1 MKKRALS
8 LLMALVMVVS
18 LLPATAR
25 AADSTLKGDI
35 SVGTAADLAAL
46 GGQDIVGNITLT
58 ADIDMSN
65 TEMIPIKS
73 LTGTF
78 NGQGH
83 VISDLTLTGQA
94 CGPRDRKYTALIS
107 TLNSGTVKNLKLDN
121 ITVSAD
127 TSTADNNHL
136 STLIA
141 YVNAGDCTIEDCVV
155 TGSVTYTASDTEE
168 KTSSNYVSGLVGEV
182 FGIYGNAPTLKIKN
196 CTVDVTLTGAKKDYV
211 AGLVATAGAVKASV
225 ENCAV
230 LGDITTN
237 KSEGYAGGL
246 LGLTNTSS
254 EFSFT
259 NCYYAGSISGDRF
272 TVRAFAFMTKSGN
285 RAGTINYTNCYY
297 NTSLN
302 TELKADSRSSYG
314 NTNSTFNGQVDGKTT
329 GELKELEFT
338 DFVKNEAGY
347 PVPEWTPAAPP
358 APQFSCT
365 LVFENTQGG
374 TLVVKHGDQILTS
387 ISDGQYMINRTGDDY
402 SYTVTF
408 DEGAEYENVDITA
421 FSIYDSDNGTTKT
434 ITVNPKRVFSCAL
447 TFTGTE
453 NGALTVKDSDGTT
466 LTATNGVYTLSAAGK
481 YTYSVTFDKN
491 SIYNN
496 IDGAKFTVGK
506 NDTEKAIAVTLTYKT
521 TKPSGTGTKESPYL
535 IGTAEELR
543 WFAERVNALDTAAAK
558 AYVKLTKNIEVPGS
572 WTPLGKNAASPF
584 SGHFDG
590 DGKSVTITV
599 DNPSLGYFGFFG
611 CLDSKIDRDS
621 TTPIDE
627 QPTVVVKNLTV
638 NGSIYCSEPGAFVG
652 GLAAR
657 ARGKVSIENCVN
669 NATVS
674 SLARGSAGVGGLV
687 GGYDDG
693 VEYVWKNIRMTVDGC
708 RNTGT
713 INVTGSNTDAMV
725 GGLVGANAN
734 CVQVSSSENTGTVN
748 APGCTVGG
756 LLGAAGYQTGDF
768 VPTIKD
774 SSNSGILIGAAGK
787 TNNLYGKGTIRSG
800 YLINSGS
807 NTYTGGSE
815 SADVLVA
822 ESRKYNDV
830 LAVPATA
837 QVGDEVALSLKS
849 GMTADETITV
859 TVSQGDRDTNKD
871 YLKVDSNGVLK
882 LKELNTSGKVIEATA
897 TITWSKDGKSLS
909 KPVTVNIYPA
919 AKGETSARKALM
931 EAIAKTYRNK
941 SEDWAVFDMAAYAK
955 CGFGDNTTDTENYL
969 NLTINELAGTSPL
982 ATDRAKAEII
992 LAALGIDSTRLTPLD
1007 GAEYSNA
1014 AKLAAMNLGTSHY
1027 TAPWVLLAE
1036 QAGQLKLT
1044 GAQRNSMIALLT
1056 DSKNL
1061 GDDGLFFTTWAGE
1074 TFADPDTTGT
1084 ALAALAEY
1092 NTSEYPKVQAFVHKA
1107 VEGLSKAQNSN
1118 GSYGNVNSDAMVI
1131 IGLTAIGIDPAT
1143 NARFVKGGCS
1153 LADALLL
1160 YVNNT
1165 RDGFTT
1171 AAVGAVNG
1179 ESTQKAAAL
1188 ATEQGFRALVTL
1200 EQFAKDTSKAF
1211 NIYILSTAPVSSTD
1225 PDNPD
1230 TSGQPAQPEQ
1240 PQPGTAT
1247 GSGTL
1252 PSEGGSTGGGST
1264 GGSGKS
1270 WISVAV
1276 SIEPGSGSAWYSG
1289 SVRVAKGV
1297 TVEQALETA
1306 AAQAGLILNIK
1317 DGYLRAVIRSGVTL
1331 GQYDEG
1337 PNSGWLYKVNGKAPN
1352 VGIAD
1357 YPLNGGETVTVY
1369 YTADY
1374 TKESGLDI
1382 SAPASGGAVGKTETV
1397 TNADGSTTKTET
1409 KPDGTTV
1416 ETTTKPDGSTT
1427 VAETKPDGSVSTVE
1441 KRADGTEIKTAQPV
1455 SGEITASV
1463 SVPKS
1468 VGSTRVDIPV
1478 SKPSG
1483 SMVAVIVHPDGTE
1496 EIVKGSVV
1504 TETGVAL
1511 RAEGDVRLKIIDN
1524 AKSFNDMADHWAKD
1538 AVEFASSRELFNGVG
1553 NDAFGPDRSM
1563 TRGMVST
1570 VLARLAGA
1578 DTAGGETWYAKGT
1591 VWAVENGISD
1601 GTNPEQPVTREQL
1614 AAMLYRYAGSPAVSG
1629 ELGFDDTTVIS
1640 IWAYDAVRWCVDNG
1654 ILNGVGGNRMA
1665 PQDLARRGQVAA
1677 MLMRFLQ
1684 ATV

>member
-8 LLMALVMVVS
+8 LLMAFVMVVG
-18 LLPATAR
+18 LLP
-25 AADSTLKGDI
+25 
-35 SVGTAADLAAL
+35 TAAWAAENQAEPQDGPPQIAVQATDETAVDITEDVSVSSKEELAEL
-46 GGQDIVGNITLT
+46 GGKTVAANITLT
-58 ADIDMSN
+58 GNIDM
-65 TEMIPIKS
+65 TGVDMEPIKS
-73 LTGTF
+73 LTGCFDGGGYT
-78 NGQGH
+78 
-83 VISDLTLTGQA
+83 ISNLTLKGGTGSSNWQ
-94 CGPRDRKYTALIS
+94 GTNYVNTGLIGELNGSIINVKMTGVSITENIGNWNNIGALVGKI
-107 TLNSGTVKNLKLDN
+107 
-121 ITVSAD
+121 
-127 TSTADNNHL
+127 ADNSN
-136 STLIA
+136 SRID
-141 YVNAGDCTIEDCVV
+141 NCVV
-155 TGSVTYTASDTEE
+155 SGAIGSSSS
-168 KTSSNYVSGLVGEV
+168 SSNTFIGGLVGYV
-182 FGIYGNAPTLKIKN
+182 TGTSALVINN
-196 CTVDVTLTGAKKDYV
+196 CLSNVTLTCGN
-211 AGLVATAGAVKASV
+211 S
-225 ENCAV
+225 
-230 LGDITTN
+230 
-237 KSEGYAGGL
+237 GYAGGL
-246 LGLTNTSS
+246 LGAATYFVGTISVKNAAVLGNITSGKCGGGIVGCFNGGSPKLTVNNSYVAGTMSGNKVGAVAYCGYLSSYTVELTDFSYDSTKNSDKSFQILPTNKSS
-254 EFSFT
+254 ENSYT
-259 NCYYAGSISGDRF
+259 GSVNKLSTDALI
-272 TVRAFAFMTKSGN
+272 TK
-285 RAGTINYTNCYY
+285 
-297 NTSLN
+297 L
-302 TELKADSRSSYG
+302 
-314 NTNSTFNGQVDGKTT
+314 
-329 GELKELEFT
+329 T
-338 DFVKNEAGY
+338 DFEVSEDFGGY
-347 PVPEWTPAAPP
+347 PVPKWTPVDKDGIPKPVEPP
-358 APQFSCT
+358 FS
-365 LVFENTQGG
+365 G
-374 TLVVKHGDQILTS
+374 T
-387 ISDGQYMINRTGDDY
+387 
-402 SYTVTF
+402 
-408 DEGAEYENVDITA
+408 
-421 FSIYDSDNGTTKT
+421 
-434 ITVNPKRVFSCAL
+434 L

-453 NGALTVKDSDGTT
+453 GGTLIVRDPKGNDVPANVDGS
-466 LTATNGVYTLSAAGK
+466 YTLSSAGD
-481 YTYSVTFDKN
+481 YTYTLTFNAD
-491 SIYNN
+491 SIYRD
-496 IDGAKFTVGK
+496 ITDGRFTVLK
-506 NDTEKAIAVTLTYKT
+506 TETEKAIAVTLTYKT
-521 TKPSGTGTKESPYL
+521 TEPSGTGTKESPYL

-572 WTPLGKNAASPF
+572 WTPLGKNAKFPF

-599 DNPSLGYFGFFG
+599 DNPGLSYFGFFG
-611 CLDSKIDRDS
+611 CLDSKVDRDS
-621 TTPIDE
+621 ATSIDD
-627 QPTVVVKNLTV
+627 QPTVVVENLTV
-638 NGSIYCSEPGAFVG
+638 NGTVYCSEPYAHVG
-652 GLAAR
+652 GIAGC
-657 ARGKVSIENCVN
+657 ARGKVEIKNCVN

-693 VEYVWKNIRMTVDGC
+693 VEYVYWNICMTLTDCANNGP
-708 RNTGT
+708 
-713 INVTGSNTDAMV
+713 IIVTGDNEKAFV
-725 GGLVGANAN
+725 GGMVGANAN
-734 CVQVSSSENTGTVN
+734 CVQLTNCTNTGTVN

-756 LLGAAGYQTGDF
+756 LLGEAGAQTGDF

-774 SSNSGILIGAAGK
+774 SSNSGVLLGAAGK

-815 SADVLVA
+815 SEDELLK
-822 ESRKYNDV
+822 ESRMYNDV
-830 LAVPATA
+830 LAVPAGA
-837 QVGDEVALSLKS
+837 VVGDTVTLLKS
-849 GMTADETITV
+849 GETAGEGIAV
-859 TVSQGDRDTNKD
+859 TCSVGERDTNRA
-871 YLKVDSNGVLK
+871 YLEVVDGK
-882 LKELNTSGKVIEATA
+882 LRLAKKNETGKVIEATA
-897 TITWSKDGKSLS
+897 TITWSKDGRTLS
-909 KPVTVNIYPA
+909 KPVTVNLYPA
-919 AKGETSARKALM
+919 ASSRKTLM
-931 EAIAKTYRNK
+931 NSIAATYTN
-941 SEDWAVFDMAAYAK
+941 SSSDWVVFDMAAYAK
-955 CGFGDNTTDTENYL
+955 CGFGSNTTDTENYL

-982 ATDRAKAEII
+982 ATDRTKAEII
-992 LAALGIDSTRLTPLD
+992 LAALGIDSTRLTPLG

-1036 QAGQLKLT
+1036 QAGQMKLSDK
-1044 GAQRNSMIALLT
+1044 QRSSMISLLT
-1056 DSKNL
+1056 SSL
-1061 GDDGLFFTTWAGE
+1061 GPDGLFVTKWAGE
-1074 TFADPDTTGT
+1074 TYADPDTTGT
-1084 ALAALAEY
+1084 ALTALAAY
-1092 NTSEYPKVQAFVHKA
+1092 ADRAAVKSFIDKA
-1107 VEGLSKAQNSN
+1107 VAGLSKAQNSN

-1131 IGLTAIGIDPAT
+1131 IGLAAVGIDPASDE
-1143 NARFVKGGCS
+1143 RFVKGGCS

-1160 YVNNT
+1160 YVNDGQN
-1165 RDGFTT
+1165 GFTAGYISGT
-1171 AAVGAVNG
+1171 QG
-1179 ESTQKAAAL
+1179 EKAQAL

-1211 NIYILSTAPVSSTD
+1211 NIYTLSTAPVSSTD

-1230 TSGQPAQPEQ
+1230 TPGQPAQPEQ

-1289 SVRVAKGV
+1289 SVRVAEGA

-1357 YPLNGGETVTVY
+1357 YRLNGGETVTVY

-1397 TNADGSTTKTET
+1397 TNADGSVTKIET
-1409 KPDGTTV
+1409 KSDGTV
-1416 ETTTKPDGSTT
+1416 IETTTWRDGSTLT
-1427 VAETKPDGSVSTVE
+1427 AETSPNGRVETVE
-1441 KRADGTEIKTAQPV
+1441 KRADGTTVETVESV

-1478 SKPSG
+1478 SKPTG

-1496 EIVKGSVV
+1496 EIVRGSVV
-1504 TETGVAL
+1504 TETGIAL

-1524 AKSFNDMADHWAKD
+1524 AKRFNDMADHWAKD

-1563 TRGMVST
+1563 TRGMVNT

-1591 VWAVENGISD
+1591 AWAVENGISD
-1601 GTNPEQPVTREQL
+1601 GTAPEQPVTREQL

-1629 ELGFDDTTVIS
+1629 ELSFDDTAVIS

-1654 ILNGVGGNRMA
+1654 ILNGVGGNRMT

>member
-1 MKKRALS
+1 MKKRVLS
-8 LLMALVMVVS
+8 LLMAFVMVVG
-18 LLPATAR
+18 LLPATVR
-25 AADSTLKGDI
+25 AAETETDKLSVTQAAAPEAADGTLSGK
-35 SVGTAADLAAL
+35 GTAAEPYLLSSADDLKAFRDLVNGGENPACAKLTEDIDLKGEEWTPVTSLIGYLDGGGHTISNFTMKGGTGRYGSPVNTGLIGELNGSIVNLSVKNAAITDVGNNNNVGVLAGYIADGSTSKVDNCCVSGTITSTISGTAYIGGLVGYMTGAIDTHTALSINNCVSNVTLTCARSNYIGGLLGTAQYYSDVTITKCAQLGEISGNGTSGGIIGYINSASTALTLSDSYL
-46 GGQDIVGNITLT
+46 GGKVGGSKKYGVAYNLSALSSLSCTNFYYDNEKNKGAYSWSSFDMLNKGSADAEGKST
-58 ADIDMSN
+58 A
-65 TEMIPIKS
+65 ELK
-73 LTGTF
+73 
-78 NGQGH
+78 
-83 VISDLTLTGQA
+83 A
-94 CGPRDRKYTALIS
+94 
-107 TLNSGTVKNLKLDN
+107 LKLNGFEVREGAFDGYPVPVYTKAEPLPLPK
-121 ITVSAD
+121 ITVSATVEFTNTEGGTVTVTD
-127 TSTADNNHL
+127 PFGETVEPNEDKAY
-136 STLIA
+136 TLTEIGEYRYA
-141 YVNAGDCTIEDCVV
+141 V
-155 TGSVTYTASDTEE
+155 TGMEQY
-168 KTSSNYVSGLVGEV
+168 
-182 FGIYGNAPTLKIKN
+182 
-196 CTVDVTLTGAKKDYV
+196 KD
-211 AGLVATAGAVKASV
+211 
-225 ENCAV
+225 
-230 LGDITTN
+230 
-237 KSEGYAGGL
+237 
-246 LGLTNTSS
+246 
-254 EFSFT
+254 
-259 NCYYAGSISGDRF
+259 ISGFFEIGKGD
-272 TVRAFAFMTKSGN
+272 
-285 RAGTINYTNCYY
+285 
-297 NTSLN
+297 
-302 TELKADSRSSYG
+302 
-314 NTNSTFNGQVDGKTT
+314 DGKTKT
-329 GELKELEFT
+329 IHVSLEYKEVELNGAGTQEAPILISTASELRTLASKVNDGELSDAYVELT
-338 DFVKNEAGY
+338 N
-347 PVPEWTPAAPP
+347 
-358 APQFSCT
+358 
-365 LVFENTQGG
+365 
-374 TLVVKHGDQILTS
+374 
-387 ISDGQYMINRTGDDY
+387 
-402 SYTVTF
+402 
-408 DEGAEYENVDITA
+408 DITV
-421 FSIYDSDNGTTKT
+421 S
-434 ITVNPKRVFSCAL
+434 
-447 TFTGTE
+447 
-453 NGALTVKDSDGTT
+453 
-466 LTATNGVYTLSAAGK
+466 
-481 YTYSVTFDKN
+481 
-491 SIYNN
+491 
-496 IDGAKFTVGK
+496 
-506 NDTEKAIAVTLTYKT
+506 
-521 TKPSGTGTKESPYL
+521 
-535 IGTAEELR
+535 
-543 WFAERVNALDTAAAK
+543 
-558 AYVKLTKNIEVPGS
+558 GS
-572 WTPLGKNAASPF
+572 WTPLGKNTAFPF

-590 DGKSVTITV
+590 KGHSVTITV
-599 DNPSLGYFGFFG
+599 DDPGLSYFGFFG

-638 NGSIYCSEPGAFVG
+638 KGSIYCSEPYAFVG
-652 GLAAR
+652 GIAGR

-669 NATVS
+669 NAAIS
-674 SLARGSAGVGGLV
+674 SLARGSAGVGGLA

-693 VEYVWKNIRMTVDGC
+693 VEYVYKNIRMTVDGC
-708 RNTGT
+708 ENNGT
-713 INVTGSNTDAMV
+713 IIVTGDNEKAFV
-725 GGLVGANAN
+725 GGMVGANAN
-734 CVQVSSSENTGTVN
+734 CVQVKNCTNTGTVN

-756 LLGAAGYQTGDF
+756 LLGEAGAQTGDF

-774 SSNSGILIGAAGK
+774 SSNSGVLLGAAGK

-815 SADVLVA
+815 SEDELLL
-822 ESRKYNDV
+822 ESQKYNDV
-830 LAVPATA
+830 VAVPATA
-837 QVGDEVALSLKS
+837 GENYEITLLKS
-849 GMTADETITV
+849 GEAADEGITV
-859 TVSQGDRDTNKD
+859 TCSVGERDTNRA
-871 YLKVDSNGVLK
+871 YLKVVDGK
-882 LKELNTSGKVIEATA
+882 LQLAKRNVTGKVIEATA
-897 TITWSKDGKSLS
+897 TITWRKGDKTLS

-919 AKGETSARKALM
+919 VNSRKILM
-931 EAIAKTYRNK
+931 DNIAATYTN
-941 SEDWAVFDMAAYAK
+941 SSSDWVVFDMAVYAK
-955 CGFGDNTTDTENYL
+955 CGFGSNTTDTENYL
-969 NLTINELAGTSPL
+969 NLTINELAGNTPL
-982 ATDRAKAEII
+982 VTDRAKAEII
-992 LAALGIDSTRLTPLD
+992 LAALGVNSTKLKTVD
-1007 GAEYSNA
+1007 GTEYSNA
-1014 AKLAAMNLGTSHY
+1014 AKLADMNLGSSHY

-1044 GAQRNSMIALLT
+1044 DAQRNSMIALLT

-1061 GDDGLFFTTWAGE
+1061 GDDGLFFTKWAGE
-1074 TFADPDTTGT
+1074 TYADPDTTGT
-1084 ALAALAEY
+1084 ALTALAAY
-1092 NTSEYPKVQAFVHKA
+1092 ADRAAVKSFIDKA
-1107 VEGLSKAQNSN
+1107 VAGLSKAQNSN

-1131 IGLTAIGIDPAT
+1131 IGLAAVGIDPASDE
-1143 NARFVKGGCS
+1143 RFVKGGCS

-1160 YVNNT
+1160 YVNDT
-1165 RDGFTT
+1165 RNGFTT

-1200 EQFAKDTSKAF
+1200 EKLASLNGDSKSFDIYTQLVKTSASG
-1211 NIYILSTAPVSSTD
+1211 STTTTRPEKPSDGFTSNGAGTVPSTSTD
-1225 PDNPD
+1225 
-1230 TSGQPAQPEQ
+1230 SG
-1240 PQPGTAT
+1240 
-1247 GSGTL
+1247 
-1252 PSEGGSTGGGST
+1252 T
-1264 GGSGKS
+1264 GGSAGS
-1270 WISVAV
+1270 TTTAEWISVAV

-1289 SVRVAKGV
+1289 SVRVAEGA

-1397 TNADGSTTKTET
+1397 TNADGSTTKIET

-1496 EIVKGSVV
+1496 EIVKGSIV

-1524 AKSFNDMADHWAKD
+1524 AKRFNDMADHWAKD

-1553 NDAFGPDRSM
+1553 NDAFGPDLSM

-1578 DTAGGETWYAKGT
+1578 DTAGGETWYTKGT
-1591 VWAVENGISD
+1591 AWAVENGISD

-1654 ILNGVGGNRMA
+1654 ILNGVGGNRMT
-1665 PQDLARRGQVAA
+1665 PQDLAQRGQVAA

>member
-8 LLMALVMVVS
+8 LLMAFVMVIG
-18 LLPATAR
+18 LLPATVR
-25 AADSTLKGDI
+25 AAENQAEPQDGPPQIAVQATDE
-35 SVGTAADLAAL
+35 TAADITEDVSVSSKEELAEL
-46 GGQDIVGNITLT
+46 GGKTVAANITLT
-58 ADIDMSN
+58 GNIDM
-65 TEMIPIKS
+65 TGVDMEPIKS
-73 LTGTF
+73 LTGCFDGGGYT
-78 NGQGH
+78 
-83 VISDLTLTGQA
+83 ISNLSLTGGNYANTGLIRQLDGSIINLIVDNA
-94 CGPRDRKYTALIS
+94 SITSIGKGNNAGILVGFIPQGSTSKIDNCCIGGTITSTTSSTAYIGGLVGKLGQSSEASLTIKNSVSDVQLNCKATNYVGGLVGVTQYSCNVTAANCTVLGNVVSDGYNGCAGGLFGSSYGGTLSIENTIVAGKIIGTKKGVIAYATGSPTTTANNFYYDS
-107 TLNSGTVKNLKLDN
+107 TLNPDKSYEQFPVFPKG
-121 ITVSAD
+121 
-127 TSTADNNHL
+127 
-136 STLIA
+136 
-141 YVNAGDCTIEDCVV
+141 Y
-155 TGSVTYTASDTEE
+155 GSVTIT
-168 KTSSNYVSGLVGEV
+168 GEV
-182 FGIYGNAPTLKIKN
+182 IPKTTEGIKAL
-196 CTVDVTLTGAKKDYV
+196 DLTGFEK
-211 AGLVATAGAVKASV
+211 
-225 ENCAV
+225 
-230 LGDITTN
+230 
-237 KSEGYAGGL
+237 
-246 LGLTNTSS
+246 
-254 EFSFT
+254 
-259 NCYYAGSISGDRF
+259 
-272 TVRAFAFMTKSGN
+272 N
-285 RAGTINYTNCYY
+285 R
-297 NTSLN
+297 
-302 TELKADSRSSYG
+302 D
-314 NTNSTFNGQVDGKTT
+314 
-329 GELKELEFT
+329 
-338 DFVKNEAGY
+338 GY
-347 PVPEWTPAAPP
+347 PVPIWTPVNAD
-358 APQFSCT
+358 
-365 LVFENTQGG
+365 G
-374 TLVVKHGDQILTS
+374 T
-387 ISDGQYMINRTGDDY
+387 
-402 SYTVTF
+402 
-408 DEGAEYENVDITA
+408 
-421 FSIYDSDNGTTKT
+421 
-434 ITVNPKRVFSCAL
+434 PKPIFSCAL

-453 NGALTVKDSDGTT
+453 DGALTVKDSEGKT
-466 LTATNGVYTLSAAGK
+466 LTATDGVYTLSAAGD
-481 YTYSVTFDKN
+481 YTYSVAFDKN

-496 IDGAKFTVGK
+496 IDGAKFTVGE
-506 NDTEKAIAVTLTYKT
+506 NDTERAIAVTLTYKT
-521 TKPSGTGTKESPYL
+521 AKPSGTGTKESPYL

-572 WTPLGKNAASPF
+572 WTPLGKNAKFPF

-599 DNPSLGYFGFFG
+599 DNPGPSYFGFFG

-627 QPTVVVKNLTV
+627 QPTVVVENLTV
-638 NGSIYCSEPGAFVG
+638 NGTVYCSEPYAFVG
-652 GLAAR
+652 GIAAR
-657 ARGKVSIENCVN
+657 ARGKVSIESCVN

-693 VEYVWKNIRMTVDGC
+693 VEYVYKNIRMTVDGC
-708 RNTGT
+708 TNSGT
-713 INVTGSNTDAMV
+713 INVTGTDTDAKV
-725 GGLVGANAN
+725 GGLVGANKN
-734 CVQVSSSENTGTVN
+734 CVQVSKSNNTGTIN

-756 LLGAAGYQTGDF
+756 LLGEAGAQTGDF

-774 SSNSGILIGAAGK
+774 SSNSGVLLGAAGK

-830 LAVPATA
+830 LAVPATT

-859 TVSQGDRDTNKD
+859 TVSQGDRDTNKA
-871 YLKVDSNGVLK
+871 YLKVVGGK
-882 LKELNTSGKVIEATA
+882 LQLAQPNSTGKVIEATA

-909 KPVTVNIYPA
+909 KPVTVNLYPA
-919 AKGETSARKALM
+919 ASSRKTLMNSIAATYTNSSA
-931 EAIAKTYRNK
+931 
-941 SEDWAVFDMAAYAK
+941 DWVVFDMAAYAK
-955 CGFGDNTTDTENYL
+955 CGFGSNTTDTENYL
-969 NLTINELAGTSPL
+969 NLTINELAGNTPL
-982 ATDRAKAEII
+982 VTDRAKAEII
-992 LAALGIDSTRLTPLD
+992 LAALGVNSTKLKTVD
-1007 GAEYSNA
+1007 GTEYSNA
-1014 AKLAAMNLGTSHY
+1014 AKLADMNLGSSHY

-1044 GAQRNSMIALLT
+1044 DAQRNSMIALLT

-1061 GDDGLFFTTWAGE
+1061 GDDGLFFTKWAGE
-1074 TFADPDTTGT
+1074 TYADPDTTGT
-1084 ALAALAEY
+1084 ALTALAAY
-1092 NTSEYPKVQAFVHKA
+1092 ADRAAVKSFIDKA
-1107 VEGLSKAQNSN
+1107 AAGLSKVQNSN

-1131 IGLTAIGIDPAT
+1131 IGLTAVGIDPASDE
-1143 NARFVKGGCS
+1143 RFVKGGCS

-1160 YVNNT
+1160 YVNDT
-1165 RDGFTT
+1165 RNGFTT

-1200 EQFAKDTSKAF
+1200 EKLASLNGDSKSF
-1211 NIYILSTAPVSSTD
+1211 NIYTQLVKTSASGSTTTTRPEKPGDGFTSNGAGTVPSTSTD
-1225 PDNPD
+1225 
-1230 TSGQPAQPEQ
+1230 SG
-1240 PQPGTAT
+1240 
-1247 GSGTL
+1247 
-1252 PSEGGSTGGGST
+1252 T
-1264 GGSGKS
+1264 GGSAGSTTTAK

-1289 SVRVAKGV
+1289 SVRVAEGA

-1416 ETTTKPDGSTT
+1416 ETTTKLDGSTT

-1441 KRADGTEIKTAQPV
+1441 KRADGTEIKTAQPA

-1496 EIVKGSVV
+1496 EIVRGSVV

-1524 AKSFNDMADHWAKD
+1524 AKRFNDMADHWAKD
-1538 AVEFASSRELFNGVG
+1538 AVEFASSRKLFNGVG

-1629 ELGFDDTTVIS
+1629 ELGFDDADSIS
-1640 IWAYDAVRWCVDNG
+1640 AWARDAVRWCVDNG
-1654 ILNGVGGNRMA
+1654 ILNGVGGNRMT

>member
-1 MKKRALS
+1 MKKRVLS
-8 LLMALVMVVS
+8 LLMAFVMVVG
-18 LLPATAR
+18 LLPATVR
-25 AADSTLKGDI
+25 AAETETDKLSVTQAAAPEAADGTLSGK
-35 SVGTAADLAAL
+35 GTAAEPYLLSSADDLKAFRDLVNGGENPACAKLTEDIDLKGEEWTPVTSLIGYLDGGGHTISNFTMKGGTGRYGSPVNTGLIGELNGSIVNLSVKNAAIT
-46 GGQDIVGNITLT
+46 DVGNNNNVGVLAGYIADGSTSKVDNCCVSGTITSTISGTAYIGGLVGYMTGAIDTHTALSINNCVSNVTLT
-58 ADIDMSN
+58 CARSN
-65 TEMIPIKS
+65 YIGGLLGTAQYYSDVTITKCAQLGEISGNGTGGGLIGYISTASPTLTLENSYVGSKVGSSTKYIIAYNFAAPSKVTCTDFYWNGSHYSSYGAPYLIKS
-73 LTGTF
+73 GENLFTNGTTK
-78 NGQGH
+78 
-83 VISDLTLTGQA
+83 STTADLKSLAMDGFA
-94 CGPRDRKYTALIS
+94 VRDGVFDGYPVPVYTKAEPLP
-107 TLNSGTVKNLKLDN
+107 LPK
-121 ITVSAD
+121 ITVSATVEFTNTEGGTVTVTD
-127 TSTADNNHL
+127 PSGETVEPNEDK
-136 STLIA
+136 A
-141 YVNAGDCTIEDCVV
+141 Y
-155 TGSVTYTASDTEE
+155 
-168 KTSSNYVSGLVGEV
+168 
-182 FGIYGNAPTLKIKN
+182 
-196 CTVDVTLTGAKKDYV
+196 TLTEIGEYRYAVTDMEQYKD
-211 AGLVATAGAVKASV
+211 V
-225 ENCAV
+225 EGSFKIGK
-230 LGDITTN
+230 GD
-237 KSEGYAGGL
+237 
-246 LGLTNTSS
+246 
-254 EFSFT
+254 
-259 NCYYAGSISGDRF
+259 
-272 TVRAFAFMTKSGN
+272 
-285 RAGTINYTNCYY
+285 
-297 NTSLN
+297 
-302 TELKADSRSSYG
+302 
-314 NTNSTFNGQVDGKTT
+314 
-329 GELKELEFT
+329 
-338 DFVKNEAGY
+338 
-347 PVPEWTPAAPP
+347 
-358 APQFSCT
+358 
-365 LVFENTQGG
+365 
-374 TLVVKHGDQILTS
+374 
-387 ISDGQYMINRTGDDY
+387 DGQ
-402 SYTVTF
+402 
-408 DEGAEYENVDITA
+408 
-421 FSIYDSDNGTTKT
+421 TKT
-434 ITVNPKRVFSCAL
+434 ITVPH
-447 TFTGTE
+447 E
-453 NGALTVKDSDGTT
+453 YKDVD
-466 LTATNGVYTLSAAGK
+466 LN
-481 YTYSVTFDKN
+481 
-491 SIYNN
+491 
-496 IDGAKFTVGK
+496 
-506 NDTEKAIAVTLTYKT
+506 
-521 TKPSGTGTKESPYL
+521 GTGTQEAPIL
-535 IGTAEELR
+535 ISTASELR
-543 WFAERVNALDTAAAK
+543 TLASKVNDGELSD
-558 AYVKLTKNIEVPGS
+558 AYVELTDDITVSGS
-572 WTPLGKNAASPF
+572 WTPLGKNTAFPF

-590 DGKSVTITV
+590 KGHSVTITV
-599 DNPSLGYFGFFG
+599 DDPGLSYFGFFG
-611 CLDSKIDRDS
+611 CLDSKVDRDS
-621 TTPIDE
+621 ATPIDE

-638 NGSIYCSEPGAFVG
+638 KGSIYCSEPYAFVG
-652 GLAAR
+652 GIAAR

-693 VEYVWKNIRMTVDGC
+693 VEYVYKNIRMTVDGC
-708 RNTGT
+708 TNNGT
-713 INVTGSNTDAMV
+713 INVTGANTDAKV

-734 CVQVSSSENTGTVN
+734 CVQLTNCTNTGTVN

-756 LLGAAGYQTGDF
+756 LLGEAGAQTGDF

-774 SSNSGILIGAAGK
+774 SSNSGVLLGAAGK

-807 NTYTGGSE
+807 NTYTGSSE
-815 SADVLVA
+815 SKDKLLL
-822 ESRKYNDV
+822 ESQKYNDV

-837 QVGDEVALSLKS
+837 GENYEIALLKS
-849 GMTADETITV
+849 GEAADKGITV
-859 TVSQGDRDTNKD
+859 TCSVGERDTNRA
-871 YLKVDSNGVLK
+871 YLKVADGK
-882 LKELNTSGKVIEATA
+882 LRLAKKNETGKVIEATA
-897 TITWSKDGKSLS
+897 TITWSKGDETLS

-919 AKGETSARKALM
+919 VNSRKILMDKIAATYTNSSA
-931 EAIAKTYRNK
+931 
-941 SEDWAVFDMAAYAK
+941 DWVVFDMAAYAK
-955 CGFGDNTTDTENYL
+955 CGFGSNTTDTENYL
-969 NLTINELAGTSPL
+969 NLTINELAGNTPL
-982 ATDRAKAEII
+982 VTDRAKAEII
-992 LAALGIDSTRLTPLD
+992 LAALGVNSTKLKPVVGT
-1007 GAEYSNA
+1007 EYSNA
-1014 AKLAAMNLGTSHY
+1014 AKLADMNLGSSHY

-1044 GAQRNSMIALLT
+1044 DAQRNSMIALLT

-1061 GDDGLFFTTWAGE
+1061 GDDGLFFTKWAGE

-1084 ALAALAEY
+1084 ALTALAAY
-1092 NTSEYPKVQAFVHKA
+1092 ADRAAVKSFIDKA
-1107 VEGLSKAQNSN
+1107 VAGLSKAQNSN

-1131 IGLTAIGIDPAT
+1131 IGLTAVGIDPASDE
-1143 NARFVKGGCS
+1143 RFVKGGCS

-1160 YVNNT
+1160 YVNDT
-1165 RDGFTT
+1165 RNGFTT

-1200 EQFAKDTSKAF
+1200 EKLASLNGDSKSF
-1211 NIYILSTAPVSSTD
+1211 NIYTQLVKTSASGSTTTTRPEKPSDGFTSNGAGTVPSTSTD
-1225 PDNPD
+1225 
-1230 TSGQPAQPEQ
+1230 SG
-1240 PQPGTAT
+1240 
-1247 GSGTL
+1247 
-1252 PSEGGSTGGGST
+1252 T
-1264 GGSGKS
+1264 GGSAGS
-1270 WISVAV
+1270 TTTAEWISVAV

-1289 SVRVAKGV
+1289 SVRVAEGA

-1416 ETTTKPDGSTT
+1416 ETTTKLDGSTT

-1496 EIVKGSVV
+1496 EIVKGSIV
-1504 TETGVAL
+1504 TETGIAL

-1524 AKSFNDMADHWAKD
+1524 AKRFNDMADHWAKD

-1591 VWAVENGISD
+1591 AWAVENGISD
-1601 GTNPEQPVTREQL
+1601 GTAPEQPVTREQL

-1629 ELGFDDTTVIS
+1629 ELSFDDTTVIS

-1654 ILNGVGGNRMA
+1654 ILNGVGGNRMT
-1665 PQDLARRGQVAA
+1665 PQDLAQRGQVAA

>member
-18 LLPATAR
+18 LLPATVR
-25 AADSTLKGDI
+25 AADGTSSSDI
-35 SVGTAADLAAL
+35 SVGTAAELAAL

-65 TEMIPIKS
+65 TKMTPIKS

-94 CGPRDRKYTALIS
+94 GGYSWDKKYTPLIG
-107 TLNSGTVKNLKLDN
+107 TLNRGTVKNLKLDK
-121 ITVSAD
+121 ITVSAN

-155 TGSVTYTASDTEE
+155 TGSVTYTAPDTE
-168 KTSSNYVSGLVGEV
+168 KKSSSNYVSGLVGEV
-182 FGIYGNAPTLKIKN
+182 FGIYDHTPTLTIKN

-211 AGLVATAGAVKASV
+211 AGLVAIAGTVKAVV

-230 LGDITTN
+230 LGNVTANT
-237 KSEGYAGGL
+237 SEGYAGGL
-246 LGLTNTSS
+246 LGLTGTSS

-259 NCYYAGSISGDRF
+259 NCYYAGSISGNSS
-272 TVRAFAFMTKSGN
+272 TVRAFAFMTKSGD

-297 NTSLN
+297 DVSLN
-302 TELKADSRSSYG
+302 IGFKADSRSNYG
-314 NTNSTFNGQVDGKTT
+314 NIKSIFNGQADGKTT
-329 GELKELEFT
+329 GELKELKFD
-338 DFVKNEAGY
+338 DFVPNENGY
-347 PVPEWTPAAPP
+347 SVPKWTPAAPP

-374 TLVVKHGDQILTS
+374 TLVVKHGDQILTPN
-387 ISDGQYMINRTGDDY
+387 SDGQYMINKTGDDY

-408 DEGAEYENVDITA
+408 GEGAEYENVYIPA

-447 TFTGTE
+447 TFTGVEDGT
-453 NGALTVKDSDGTT
+453 LTVKHGEDT
-466 LTATNGVYTLSAAGK
+466 LTANVGSDYSYTLAEEGNYS
-481 YTYSVTFDKN
+481 YSVTFGED
-491 SIYNN
+491 SPYNN
-496 IDGAKFTVGK
+496 VAETPFTVGE

-521 TKPSGTGTKESPYL
+521 TEPSGTGTKEAPIL
-535 IGTAEELR
+535 IGTAAELR
-543 WFAERVNALDTAAAK
+543 YFAEQVNDGELSD
-558 AYVKLTKNIEVPGS
+558 AYVELTDNITVSGS
-572 WTPLGKNAASPF
+572 WTPLGANAAFPF

-590 DGKSVTITV
+590 DGHSVTITV
-599 DNPSLGYFGFFG
+599 DDPGLSYFGFFG
-611 CLDSKIDRDS
+611 CLDSKPDRDS

-627 QPTVVVKNLTV
+627 QPTVVVENLTV
-638 NGSIYCSEPGAFVG
+638 NGSIYCSEPYAHVG
-652 GLAAR
+652 GIAGR
-657 ARGKVSIENCVN
+657 ARGKVEIKNCVN

-693 VEYVWKNIRMTVDGC
+693 VEYVYKNIRMTVDGC
-708 RNTGT
+708 KNNGT
-713 INVTGSNTDAMV
+713 IIVTGDNEKAFV
-725 GGLVGANAN
+725 GGMVGANAN
-734 CVQVSSSENTGTVN
+734 CVQLTNCTNTATIN

-756 LLGAAGYQTGDF
+756 LLGEAGYQTGDF

-774 SSNSGILIGAAGK
+774 SSNSGVLLGAAGK

-815 SADVLVA
+815 SEDELLL
-822 ESRKYNDV
+822 ESQKYNDV
-830 LAVPATA
+830 VAVPAGA
-837 QVGDEVALSLKS
+837 KVGDTVTLLKS
-849 GMTADETITV
+849 GEPAKDITV
-859 TVSQGDRDTNKD
+859 TYSVGERDTNRA
-871 YLKVDSNGVLK
+871 YLEVVDGK
-882 LKELNTSGKVIEATA
+882 LRLAKRNETGKVIEATA
-897 TITWSKDGKSLS
+897 TITWSKDGRTLS

-919 AKGETSARKALM
+919 AVHGISARKTLM
-931 EAIAKTYRNK
+931 DKIAATYTN
-941 SEDWAVFDMAAYAK
+941 SSSDWVVFDMAVYAK
-955 CGFGDNTTDTENYL
+955 CGFGSNTTDTKNYL
-969 NLTINELAGTSPL
+969 NLTINELAGNTPL
-982 ATDRAKAEII
+982 VTDRAKAEII
-992 LAALGIDSTRLTPLD
+992 LAALGVNSTKLATVD
-1007 GAEYSNA
+1007 GTEYSNA
-1014 AKLAAMNLGTSHY
+1014 AKLADMNLGTSHY

-1036 QAGQLKLT
+1036 QSGQLKLT
-1044 GAQRNSMIALLT
+1044 DAQRANMIALLT
-1056 DSKNL
+1056 DSANL
-1061 GDDGLFFTTWAGE
+1061 GKDGLFFTKWAGE

-1084 ALAALAEY
+1084 ALTALAAY
-1092 NTSEYPKVQAFVHKA
+1092 ADRAAVKSFIDKA
-1107 VEGLSKAQNSN
+1107 VAGLSKAQNSN

-1131 IGLTAIGIDPAT
+1131 IGLAAVGIDPASDE
-1143 NARFVKGGCS
+1143 RFVKGGCS

-1160 YVNNT
+1160 YVNDT
-1165 RDGFTT
+1165 RNGFTT

-1200 EQFAKDTSKAF
+1200 EKLASLNGDSKSF
-1211 NIYILSTAPVSSTD
+1211 NIYTQLVKTSASGSTTTTRPEKPSDGFTSNGAGTVPSTSTD
-1225 PDNPD
+1225 
-1230 TSGQPAQPEQ
+1230 SG
-1240 PQPGTAT
+1240 
-1247 GSGTL
+1247 
-1252 PSEGGSTGGGST
+1252 T
-1264 GGSGKS
+1264 GGSAGS
-1270 WISVAV
+1270 TTTAEWISVAV

-1289 SVRVAKGV
+1289 SVRVAEGA

-1416 ETTTKPDGSTT
+1416 ETTAKPDGSTT
-1427 VAETKPDGSVSTVE
+1427 IAETKPDGSVSTVE

-1504 TETGVAL
+1504 TETGIAL

-1524 AKSFNDMADHWAKD
+1524 AKRFNDMADHWAKD

-1553 NDAFGPDRSM
+1553 NDAFGPDLSM

-1578 DTAGGETWYAKGT
+1578 DTAGGETWYTKGT
-1591 VWAVENGISD
+1591 AWAVENGISD
-1601 GTNPEQPVTREQL
+1601 GTNPEQQVTREQL

-1629 ELGFDDTTVIS
+1629 ELSFDDTTVIS

>member
-35 SVGTAADLAAL
+35 SVGTAGGLQAL
-46 GGQDIVGNITLT
+46 GGREIEGNITLT
-58 ADIDMSN
+58 DNIDM
-65 TEMIPIKS
+65 TGVTMEPIKS
-73 LTGTF
+73 LTGCF
-78 NGQGH
+78 NGDGKT
-83 VISDLTLTGQA
+83 ISGLALEGGKGSYNGQ
-94 CGPRDRKYTALIS
+94 T
-107 TLNSGTVKNLKLDN
+107 GTVYINTGLIGELD
-121 ITVSAD
+121 
-127 TSTADNNHL
+127 
-136 STLIA
+136 
-141 YVNAGDCTIEDCVV
+141 
-155 TGSVTYTASDTEE
+155 GSVINVKMTDMTITGIDQYNNVGA
-168 KTSSNYVSGLVGEV
+168 LVG
-182 FGIYGNAPTLKIKN
+182 KIADGSDSKIDN
-196 CTVDVTLTGAKKDYV
+196 CTVSGTITSTTGNGHTLVGALVGLTSGSKDAINKLTINNCVSNVKLTGASSTYIG
-211 AGLVATAGAVKASV
+211 GLLGSAQSYNEVSITK
-225 ENCAV
+225 CAV
-230 LGDITTN
+230 LGNLSGRATGGGMIGYINSADTALTLSNSYLGN
-237 KSEGYAGGL
+237 KMNCSKNGGIAYVVSVTVANVEHFFYDSEK
-246 LGLTNTSS
+246 NQ
-254 EFSFT
+254 
-259 NCYYAGSISGDRF
+259 GSTWSPFEMLPKRSGS
-272 TVRAFAFMTKSGN
+272 VSVSGAEGKST
-285 RAGTINYTNCYY
+285 AD
-297 NTSLN
+297 
-302 TELKADSRSSYG
+302 LKALKL
-314 NTNSTFNGQVDGKTT
+314 DGFEVSK
-329 GELKELEFT
+329 
-338 DFVKNEAGY
+338 DFGGY
-347 PVPEWTPAAPP
+347 PVPKWTPAA
-358 APQFSCT
+358 AP
-365 LVFENTQGG
+365 
-374 TLVVKHGDQILTS
+374 DP
-387 ISDGQYMINRTGDDY
+387 
-402 SYTVTF
+402 VTP
-408 DEGAEYENVDITA
+408 EP
-421 FSIYDSDNGTTKT
+421 S
-434 ITVNPKRVFSCAL
+434 FSCAL
-447 TFTGTE
+447 TFTGVE
-453 NGALTVKDSDGTT
+453 DGDLTLKHGEDVLTANVGSDYSYT
-466 LTATNGVYTLSAAGK
+466 LTEAGN
-481 YTYSVTFDKN
+481 YSYSVTFGED
-491 SIYNN
+491 SPYNN
-496 IDGAKFTVGK
+496 VAETPFTVDE

-521 TKPSGTGTKESPYL
+521 TEPSGTGTKEDPIL

-543 WFAERVNALDTAAAK
+543 AFANKVNSGDSAAAH
-558 AYVKLTKNIEVPGS
+558 AYVKLTDNITVPGS
-572 WTPLGKNAASPF
+572 WTPLGKNAVSPF

-590 DGKSVTITV
+590 GHHSVTVTV
-599 DNPSLGYFGFFG
+599 DDPNLTYFGFFG
-611 CLDSKIDRDS
+611 CLDSKVDRDS

-652 GLAAR
+652 GIAAR
-657 ARGKVSIENCVN
+657 ACGKVSIENCVN

-687 GGYDDG
+687 GSYDDG
-693 VEYVWKNIRMTVDGC
+693 VEYVYKNIRMTVDGC
-708 RNTGT
+708 TNNGT
-713 INVTGSNTDAMV
+713 INVTGTDTDAKV
-725 GGLVGANAN
+725 GGLVGANKN
-734 CVQVSSSENTGTVN
+734 CVQVSKSNNTGTIN

-756 LLGAAGYQTGDF
+756 LLGAAGAQTGDF

-774 SSNSGILIGAAGK
+774 SSNSGVLLGAAGK

-830 LAVPATA
+830 LAVPADA
-837 QVGDEVALSLKS
+837 KVGDTVPLLKS
-849 GMTADETITV
+849 GDAGEGITV
-859 TVSQGDRDTNKD
+859 TCSVGERDTNRA
-871 YLKVDSNGVLK
+871 YLEVVDGK
-882 LKELNTSGKVIEATA
+882 LRLAKRNVTGKVIEATA
-897 TITWSKDGKSLS
+897 TITWRKGDKTLS
-909 KPVTVNIYPA
+909 KPVTVNLYPA
-919 AKGETSARKALM
+919 ASSRKTLMNSIAATYTNSSA
-931 EAIAKTYRNK
+931 
-941 SEDWAVFDMAAYAK
+941 DWVVFDMAAYAK
-955 CGFGDNTTDTENYL
+955 CGFGSNTTDTENYL
-969 NLTINELAGTSPL
+969 NLTINELAGNTPL
-982 ATDRAKAEII
+982 VTDRAKAEII
-992 LAALGIDSTRLTPLD
+992 LAALGVDSTKLKTVD
-1007 GAEYSNA
+1007 GTEYSNA
-1014 AKLAAMNLGTSHY
+1014 AKLADMNLGSSHY

-1036 QAGQLKLT
+1036 QAGQVILT
-1044 GAQRNSMIALLT
+1044 DAQRNSMIALLT
-1056 DSKNL
+1056 DSTNL
-1061 GDDGLFFTTWAGE
+1061 GKDGLFFTKWAGE

-1188 ATEQGFRALVTL
+1188 ATEQGFRALVAL
-1200 EQFAKDTSKAF
+1200 EKFESLIGDPKSF
-1211 NIYILSTAPVSSTD
+1211 NIYTQTAKTSQSGSTTQPGSTIVITPNKPSKGYSSTGVGSV
-1225 PDNPD
+1225 P
-1230 TSGQPAQPEQ
+1230 S
-1240 PQPGTAT
+1240 T
-1247 GSGTL
+1247 GSG
-1252 PSEGGSTGGGST
+1252 SVGGSTNG
-1264 GGSGKS
+1264 
-1270 WISVAV
+1270 WISVV
-1276 SIEPGSGSAWYSG
+1276 LSITPGDNSQWYQGSLRLEKDA
-1289 SVRVAKGV
+1289 
-1297 TVEQALETA
+1297 TVEQAICTA
-1306 AAQAGLILNIK
+1306 AESAGLTLDIK
-1317 DGYLRAVIRSGVTL
+1317 DGYLRSVTRNGETL
-1331 GQYDEG
+1331 GQCDEG

-1357 YPLNGGETVTVY
+1357 YRLNGGETVTVY

-1441 KRADGTEIKTAQPV
+1441 KRADGTEIKTEQPV
-1455 SGEITASV
+1455 SGGITASV

-1478 SKPSG
+1478 SKPTG

-1553 NDAFGPDRSM
+1553 NDAFGPDLSM

-1578 DTAGGETWYAKGT
+1578 DTAGGETWYTKGT
-1591 VWAVENGISD
+1591 AWTVENGISD

-1629 ELGFDDTTVIS
+1629 ELSFDDTTVIS

>member
-8 LLMALVMVVS
+8 LLMAFVMVVS
-18 LLPATAR
+18 LLPATVR
-25 AADSTLKGDI
+25 AADSGDTVTGDI
-35 SVGTAADLAAL
+35 SVSSAAELAAL
-46 GGQDIVGNITLT
+46 GGKDIDGNITLT
-58 ADIDMSN
+58 ANIDMSN
-65 TEMIPIKS
+65 TEMTPIKS
-73 LTGTF
+73 LTGCF
-78 NGQGH
+78 NGDGRT
-83 VISDLTLTGQA
+83 ISNLTLKGGNGSSNWQGTNYVNTGLI
-94 CGPRDRKYTALIS
+94 GELNGSIINVKMTGVSITENIGNWNNIGALVGKI
-107 TLNSGTVKNLKLDN
+107 
-121 ITVSAD
+121 
-127 TSTADNNHL
+127 ADNSN
-136 STLIA
+136 SRID
-141 YVNAGDCTIEDCVV
+141 NCVV
-155 TGSVTYTASDTEE
+155 SGAIGSSSS
-168 KTSSNYVSGLVGEV
+168 SSNTFIGGLVGYV
-182 FGIYGNAPTLKIKN
+182 TGTSALVINN
-196 CTVDVTLTGAKKDYV
+196 CLSNVTLTCGN
-211 AGLVATAGAVKASV
+211 S
-225 ENCAV
+225 
-230 LGDITTN
+230 
-237 KSEGYAGGL
+237 GYAGGL
-246 LGLTNTSS
+246 LGAATYFVGTISVKNAAVLGNITSGKCGGGIVGCFNGGSPKLTVNNSYVAGTMSGNKVGAVAYCGYLSSYTVELTDFSYDSTKNSDKSFQILPTNKSS
-254 EFSFT
+254 ENSYT
-259 NCYYAGSISGDRF
+259 GSVNKLSTDALI
-272 TVRAFAFMTKSGN
+272 TK
-285 RAGTINYTNCYY
+285 
-297 NTSLN
+297 L
-302 TELKADSRSSYG
+302 
-314 NTNSTFNGQVDGKTT
+314 
-329 GELKELEFT
+329 T
-338 DFVKNEAGY
+338 DFEVSEDFGGY
-347 PVPEWTPAAPP
+347 PVPKWTPVDKDGIPKPVEP
-358 APQFSCT
+358 AFSCT
-365 LVFENTQGG
+365 
-374 TLVVKHGDQILTS
+374 
-387 ISDGQYMINRTGDDY
+387 
-402 SYTVTF
+402 
-408 DEGAEYENVDITA
+408 
-421 FSIYDSDNGTTKT
+421 
-434 ITVNPKRVFSCAL
+434 L

-453 NGALTVKDSDGTT
+453 GGTLIVRDPKGNDVPANVDGS
-466 LTATNGVYTLSAAGK
+466 YTLSSAGD
-481 YTYSVTFDKN
+481 YTYTLTFNAD
-491 SIYNN
+491 SIYRD
-496 IDGAKFTVGK
+496 ITDGRFTVLK
-506 NDTEKAIAVTLTYKT
+506 TETEKTVAVELSYKT
-521 TKPSGTGTKESPYL
+521 AQPSGDGTEESPYL

-543 WFAERVNALDTAAAK
+543 WFAERVNALDAAAAK
-558 AYVKLTKNIEVPGS
+558 AYVVLEDDIVIPGS
-572 WTPLGKNAASPF
+572 WTPLTF

-590 DGKSVTITV
+590 DGHSVMITV
-599 DNPSLGYFGFFG
+599 DDPSLRYFGFFG
-611 CLDSKIDRDS
+611 CLDSKPDRDS
-621 TTPIDE
+621 TTPIDD
-627 QPTVVVKNLTV
+627 QPTVVVENLTV
-638 NGSIYCSEPGAFVG
+638 NGTVYCSEPYAHVG
-652 GLAAR
+652 GIAGC
-657 ARGKVSIENCVN
+657 ARGKVEIKNCVN

-693 VEYVWKNIRMTVDGC
+693 VEYVYKNIRMTVDGC
-708 RNTGT
+708 TNNGT
-713 INVTGSNTDAMV
+713 INVTGANTDAKV
-725 GGLVGANAN
+725 GGLVGSNAN
-734 CVQVSSSENTGTVN
+734 CVQLTNCTNTGTVN

-756 LLGAAGYQTGDF
+756 LLGEAGYQTGDF
-768 VPTIKD
+768 KPTIQD
-774 SSNSGILIGAAGK
+774 SSNSGVLLGAAGK

-815 SADVLVA
+815 SEDELLK
-822 ESRKYNDV
+822 ESRKYSDV
-830 LAVPATA
+830 LAVPAGA
-837 QVGDEVALSLKS
+837 VVGDTVTLLKS
-849 GMTADETITV
+849 GDADESITV
-859 TVSQGDRDTNKD
+859 KCSIGERDTNKA
-871 YLKVDSNGVLK
+871 YLKVVNDK
-882 LKELNTSGKVIEATA
+882 LQLAKKNETGKVIEATA
-897 TITWSKDGKSLS
+897 TITWSKGDQTLS

-919 AKGETSARKALM
+919 AVDGISARKTLM
-931 EAIAKTYRNK
+931 DKIAATYTN
-941 SEDWAVFDMAAYAK
+941 SSSDWVVFDMAAYAK
-955 CGFGDNTTDTENYL
+955 LDGAAVKTSDTARENYL
-969 NLTINELAGTSPL
+969 NLTINELAGNTPL
-982 ATDRAKAEII
+982 VTDRAKAEII

-1044 GAQRNSMIALLT
+1044 DAQRNSMIALLT

-1061 GDDGLFFTTWAGE
+1061 GDDGLFFTKWAGE

-1084 ALAALAEY
+1084 ALAALARY
-1092 NTSEYPKVQAFVHKA
+1092 NTNEYPKVQTFVNKA
-1107 VEGLSKAQNSN
+1107 VEGLSKAQSSN
-1118 GSYGNVNSDAMVI
+1118 GSFGNVNSDAMVI
-1131 IGLTAIGIDPAT
+1131 IGLAVVGIDPASDE
-1143 NARFVKGGCS
+1143 RFVKGGCS

-1160 YVNNT
+1160 YVNDGQN
-1165 RDGFTT
+1165 GFTAGYISGT
-1171 AAVGAVNG
+1171 QG
-1179 ESTQKAAAL
+1179 EKAQAL

-1211 NIYILSTAPVSSTD
+1211 NIYTLSTAPVSSTD

-1230 TSGQPAQPEQ
+1230 TPGQPAQPEQ

-1289 SVRVAKGV
+1289 SVRVAEGA

-1357 YPLNGGETVTVY
+1357 YRLNGGETVTVY

-1397 TNADGSTTKTET
+1397 TNADGSVTKIET
-1409 KPDGTTV
+1409 KSDGTV
-1416 ETTTKPDGSTT
+1416 IETTTWRDGSTLT
-1427 VAETKPDGSVSTVE
+1427 AETSPNGRVETVE
-1441 KRADGTEIKTAQPV
+1441 KRADGTTVETVESA
-1455 SGEITASV
+1455 SGGITASV

-1478 SKPSG
+1478 SKPTG

-1496 EIVKGSVV
+1496 EIVKGSIV
-1504 TETGVAL
+1504 TETGIAL
-1511 RAEGDVRLKIIDN
+1511 RAEGDVRLKVIDN
-1524 AKSFNDMADHWAKD
+1524 AKRFNDMADHWAKD

-1578 DTAGGETWYAKGT
+1578 DTAGGETWYAKGM

-1654 ILNGVGGNRMA
+1654 ILNGVGGNRMT

>member
-8 LLMALVMVVS
+8 LLMALVMVIS
-18 LLPATAR
+18 LLPATVR
-25 AADSTLKGDI
+25 AADGTSSSDI
-35 SVGTAADLAAL
+35 SVGTAAELAAL
-46 GGQDIVGNITLT
+46 GGKDIVGNITLT
-58 ADIDMSN
+58 ADIDMSE
-65 TEMIPIKS
+65 TAMTPIKS
-73 LTGTF
+73 LKGCF
-78 NGQGH
+78 NGDGRT
-83 VISDLTLTGQA
+83 ISNLTLKGGNGSSNWQGTNYVNTGLI
-94 CGPRDRKYTALIS
+94 GELNGSIINVKMTGVSITENIGNWNNIGALVGKI
-107 TLNSGTVKNLKLDN
+107 
-121 ITVSAD
+121 
-127 TSTADNNHL
+127 ADNSN
-136 STLIA
+136 SRID
-141 YVNAGDCTIEDCVV
+141 NCVV
-155 TGSVTYTASDTEE
+155 SGAIGSSSS
-168 KTSSNYVSGLVGEV
+168 SSNTFIGGLVGYV
-182 FGIYGNAPTLKIKN
+182 TGTSALVINN
-196 CTVDVTLTGAKKDYV
+196 CLSNVTLTCGN
-211 AGLVATAGAVKASV
+211 S
-225 ENCAV
+225 
-230 LGDITTN
+230 
-237 KSEGYAGGL
+237 GYAGGL
-246 LGLTNTSS
+246 LGAATF
-254 EFSFT
+254 FS
-259 NCYYAGSISGDRF
+259 
-272 TVRAFAFMTKSGN
+272 
-285 RAGTINYTNCYY
+285 GTISVKNAAVLGNITSGKYGGGIVGYFNSGSPKLTVNNSYVAGAMSGSKVGAVAYCGYLSSYTVELTDFSYDSTNNSDKSFQILPTKQSYENNYTGSVNK
-297 NTSLN
+297 L
-302 TELKADSRSSYG
+302 
-314 NTNSTFNGQVDGKTT
+314 STDALITK
-329 GELKELEFT
+329 LT
-338 DFVKNEAGY
+338 DFEVSEDFGGY
-347 PVPEWTPAAPP
+347 PVPKWTPVDKDGIPKPVEP
-358 APQFSCT
+358 A
-365 LVFENTQGG
+365 
-374 TLVVKHGDQILTS
+374 
-387 ISDGQYMINRTGDDY
+387 
-402 SYTVTF
+402 
-408 DEGAEYENVDITA
+408 
-421 FSIYDSDNGTTKT
+421 
-434 ITVNPKRVFSCAL
+434 FSCAL
-447 TFTGTE
+447 TFTGVE
-453 NGALTVKDSDGTT
+453 NDRLTVKDSEGKT
-466 LTATNGVYTLSAAGK
+466 LTATDGVYTLSAAGN
-481 YTYSVTFDKN
+481 YTYSVTFDEN
-491 SIYNN
+491 SIYND
-496 IDGAKFTVGK
+496 IEDTTFTVDE
-506 NDTEKAIAVTLTYKT
+506 NETTKAIAVTLTYKT
-521 TKPSGTGTKESPYL
+521 AKPEGNGKEESPIL
-535 IGTAEELR
+535 IGTAAELR
-543 WFAERVNALDTAAAK
+543 YFAEQVNDGKLSD
-558 AYVKLTKNIEVPGS
+558 AYVELENDIIVSGS
-572 WTPLGKNAASPF
+572 WTPLGKNTASPF

-590 DGKSVTITV
+590 KGHSVTITV
-599 DNPSLGYFGFFG
+599 DNPGLSYFGFFG

-627 QPTVVVKNLTV
+627 QPTVVVENLTV
-638 NGSIYCSEPGAFVG
+638 DGTVYCSEPYAYVG
-652 GLAAR
+652 GIAAR
-657 ARGKVSIENCVN
+657 ACGKVSIESCVN

-693 VEYVWKNIRMTVDGC
+693 VEYVYKNIRMTVDGC
-708 RNTGT
+708 KNNGT
-713 INVTGSNTDAMV
+713 IIVTGDNEKAFV
-725 GGLVGANAN
+725 GGMVGANAN
-734 CVQVSSSENTGTVN
+734 CVQLTNCTNTGTIN

-756 LLGAAGYQTGDF
+756 LLGEAGAQTGAF

-774 SSNSGILIGAAGK
+774 SSNSGVLLGAAGK

-815 SADVLVA
+815 SEDELLL
-822 ESRKYNDV
+822 ESQKYNDV
-830 LAVPATA
+830 VAVPAGAGENYEIT
-837 QVGDEVALSLKS
+837 LRKS
-849 GMTADETITV
+849 GDADESITV
-859 TVSQGDRDTNKD
+859 KCSVGERDTNRD
-871 YLKVDSNGVLK
+871 YLKVVDGK
-882 LKELNTSGKVIEATA
+882 LRLAKKNETGKVIEATA
-897 TITWSKDGKSLS
+897 TITWRKGDKTLS

-919 AKGETSARKALM
+919 VNSRKILM
-931 EAIAKTYRNK
+931 DNIAATYTN
-941 SEDWAVFDMAAYAK
+941 SSSDWVVFDMAAYAK
-955 CGFGDNTTDTENYL
+955 CGFGSNTTDTENYL
-969 NLTINELAGTSPL
+969 NLTINELAGNTPL
-982 ATDRAKAEII
+982 VTDRAKAEII

-1036 QAGQLKLT
+1036 QAGQMKLSDK
-1044 GAQRNSMIALLT
+1044 QRSSMISLLT
-1056 DSKNL
+1056 SSL
-1061 GDDGLFFTTWAGE
+1061 GPDGLFVTKWAGE
-1074 TFADPDTTGT
+1074 TYADPDTTGT
-1084 ALAALAEY
+1084 ALAALAKY
-1092 NTSEYPKVQAFVHKA
+1092 NTADYPAVQAFITKA
-1107 VEGLSKAQNSN
+1107 VAGLSAAQRDN
-1118 GSYGNVNSDAMVI
+1118 GSFGNVNSDAMVI
-1131 IGLTAIGIDPAT
+1131 TGLTALGIDPGAD
-1143 NARFVKGGCS
+1143 ARFVKGGCS

-1160 YVNNT
+1160 YVNDTKN
-1165 RDGFTT
+1165 GFSTGYVSGT
-1171 AAVGAVNG
+1171 QG
-1179 ESTQKAAAL
+1179 EKAQAL

-1211 NIYILSTAPVSSTD
+1211 NIYTLSTAPVSSTD

-1230 TSGQPAQPEQ
+1230 TPGQPAQPEQ

-1252 PSEGGSTGGGST
+1252 SSEGGSTGGGST

-1297 TVEQALETA
+1297 SVEQALETA

-1496 EIVKGSVV
+1496 EIVRGSVV
-1504 TETGVAL
+1504 TETGIAL
-1511 RAEGDVRLKIIDN
+1511 RAEGNVRLKVIDN
-1524 AKSFNDMADHWAKD
+1524 AKSFNDMANHWAKD

-1553 NDAFGPDRSM
+1553 NDAFGPNRSM

-1591 VWAVENGISD
+1591 AWAVENGISD

-1614 AAMLYRYAGSPAVSG
+1614 AAMLYCYAGSPAVSG
-1629 ELGFDDTTVIS
+1629 ELSFDDTTVIS

>member
-8 LLMALVMVVS
+8 LLMALVMVIG
-18 LLPATAR
+18 LLPATVR
-25 AADSTLKGDI
+25 AADGTLSGDI
-35 SVGTAADLAAL
+35 SVGTPAELAEL
-46 GGQDIVGNITLT
+46 GGKDIEGNITLT
-58 ADIDMSN
+58 ADIDMSE
-65 TEMIPIKS
+65 TAMTPIKS

-78 NGQGH
+78 NGQGY
-83 VISDLTLTGQA
+83 VISGLTLTGQA

-155 TGSVTYTASDTEE
+155 TGSVTYTAPDTEK

-182 FGIYGNAPTLKIKN
+182 FGMYDHAPTLTIKN

-211 AGLVATAGAVKASV
+211 AGLVAIAGTVNAEV

-230 LGDITTN
+230 LGNVTANT
-237 KSEGYAGGL
+237 SEGYAGGL
-246 LGLTNTSS
+246 LGLTGTSS

-259 NCYYAGSISGDRF
+259 NCYYAGSIYGDNS
-272 TVRAFAFMTKSGN
+272 TVRAFAFMTKSGD

-297 NTSLN
+297 DVSLN
-302 TELKADSRSSYG
+302 IEFKADSRSNYG
-314 NTNSTFNGQVDGKTT
+314 NIKSTFNGQADGKTT
-329 GELKELEFT
+329 GELKELKFA
-338 DFVKNEAGY
+338 DFVKNEDGY

-374 TLVVKHGDQILTS
+374 KLVVKHGDQILTP
-387 ISDGQYMINRTGDDY
+387 ISDGQYMINKTGDDY

-408 DEGAEYENVDITA
+408 DEGAEYENVYIPA

-453 NGALTVKDSDGTT
+453 NGALTVKDSEGKT
-466 LTATNGVYTLSAAGK
+466 LTATDGVYTLSAAGK
-481 YTYSVTFDKN
+481 YTYSVTFNKN
-491 SIYNN
+491 SDYNN
-496 IDGAKFTVGK
+496 IGDTVFTVGE
-506 NDTEKAIAVTLTYKT
+506 NDTTKTVAVKLTYKT
-521 TKPSGTGTKESPYL
+521 TEPSGTGTKESPIL
-535 IGTAEELR
+535 IGTAAELR
-543 WFAERVNALDTAAAK
+543 AFANKVNSGDSAAAH
-558 AYVKLTKNIEVPGS
+558 AYVKLTDNIIVPGS
-572 WTPLGKNAASPF
+572 WTPLGKNAKFPF

-590 DGKSVTITV
+590 DGHSVTITV
-599 DNPSLGYFGFFG
+599 DDPGLSYFGFFG

-627 QPTVVVKNLTV
+627 QPTVVVENLTV
-638 NGSIYCSEPGAFVG
+638 NGTVYCSEPYAHVG
-652 GLAAR
+652 GIAGC
-657 ARGKVSIENCVN
+657 ARGKVEIKNCVN

-674 SLARGSAGVGGLV
+674 SLARGSTGVGGLV

-693 VEYVWKNIRMTVDGC
+693 VEYVYKNIRMTVDGC
-708 RNTGT
+708 TNNGTIIVTGT
-713 INVTGSNTDAMV
+713 NTDAKV
-725 GGLVGANAN
+725 GGLVGSNAN
-734 CVQVSSSENTGTVN
+734 CVQLTNCTNTGTVN

-756 LLGAAGYQTGDF
+756 LLGEAGAQTGDF

-774 SSNSGILIGAAGK
+774 SSNSGVLLGAAGK

-815 SADVLVA
+815 SEDELLK

-830 LAVPATA
+830 LAVPAGA
-837 QVGDEVALSLKS
+837 VVGDTVTLLKS
-849 GMTADETITV
+849 DKTAATDITV
-859 TVSQGDRDTNKD
+859 VCSIGERDTNRA
-871 YLKVDSNGVLK
+871 YLEVVDGK
-882 LKELNTSGKVIEATA
+882 LRLAKRNETGKVIEATA
-897 TITWSKDGKSLS
+897 TITWSKDGESLS
-909 KPVTVNIYPA
+909 KPVTINIYPA
-919 AKGETSARKALM
+919 VNSRKILM
-931 EAIAKTYRNK
+931 DNIAATYTN
-941 SEDWAVFDMAAYAK
+941 SSSDWVVFDMAVYAK
-955 CGFGDNTTDTENYL
+955 LDGATVKTSDTARKNYL
-969 NLTINELAGTSPL
+969 NLTTNELVGNSPL
-982 ATDRAKAEII
+982 ASDRAKAEII
-992 LAALGIDSTRLTPLD
+992 LAALGVNSTKLKTVD
-1007 GAEYSNA
+1007 GTEYSNA
-1014 AKLAAMNLGTSHY
+1014 AKLADMNLGSSHY

-1044 GAQRNSMIALLT
+1044 DAQRNSMIALLT

-1074 TFADPDTTGT
+1074 TYADPDTTGT
-1084 ALAALAEY
+1084 ALTALAAY
-1092 NTSEYPKVQAFVHKA
+1092 ADRAAVKSFIDKA
-1107 VEGLSKAQNSN
+1107 VAGLSKAQNSN

-1131 IGLTAIGIDPAT
+1131 IGLAAVGIDPAT
-1143 NARFVKGGCS
+1143 DARFVKGGYSLDDPRFVKSGCS

-1165 RDGFTT
+1165 MDGFTT

-1179 ESTQKAAAL
+1179 ESTQKATAL
-1188 ATEQGFRALVTL
+1188 ATEQGFRALVAL
-1200 EQFAKDTSKAF
+1200 EKFESLSSDSKSF
-1211 NIYILSTAPVSSTD
+1211 NIYTQTAK
-1225 PDNPD
+1225 
-1230 TSGQPAQPEQ
+1230 TSQSGSITVITPSKPNEGYESKDVGSV
-1240 PQPGTAT
+1240 PST
-1247 GSGTL
+1247 GSG
-1252 PSEGGSTGGGST
+1252 SVGGSTNG
-1264 GGSGKS
+1264 
-1270 WISVAV
+1270 WISVV
-1276 SIEPGSGSAWYSG
+1276 LSITPSDNSQWYHS
-1289 SVRVAKGV
+1289 SLRLEKDA
-1297 TVEQALETA
+1297 TVEQAIRSA
-1306 AAQAGLILNIK
+1306 ADSAGLSLDIK
-1317 DGYLRAVIRSGVTL
+1317 DGYLRAITRNGETL
-1331 GQYDEG
+1331 GQYNEG

-1397 TNADGSTTKTET
+1397 TNADGSVTKIET
-1409 KPDGTTV
+1409 KSDGTV
-1416 ETTTKPDGSTT
+1416 AATTTKPDGSTT

-1441 KRADGTEIKTAQPV
+1441 KRADGTEIKTAQPA

-1496 EIVKGSVV
+1496 EIVRGSVV

-1524 AKSFNDMADHWAKD
+1524 AKRFNDMADHWAKD

-1601 GTNPEQPVTREQL
+1601 GTAPEQPVTREQL

-1629 ELGFDDTTVIS
+1629 ELSFDDTTVIS

-1665 PQDLARRGQVAA
+1665 PQDLAQRGQVAA

>member
-8 LLMALVMVVS
+8 LLMAFVMVVS
-18 LLPATAR
+18 LLPATVR
-25 AADSTLKGDI
+25 AADGTLSGDI
-35 SVGTAADLAAL
+35 SVGTAAELAAL
-46 GGQDIVGNITLT
+46 GGKDIVGNITLT

-83 VISDLTLTGQA
+83 VISNLTLTGQA
-94 CGPRDRKYTALIS
+94 GGSSWDKKYTALIS
-107 TLNSGTVKNLKLDN
+107 TLNRGTVKNLKLDN

-127 TSTADNNHL
+127 TRTADYNHL

-141 YVNAGDCTIEDCVV
+141 YVKAGDCTIEDCVV
-155 TGSVTYTASDTEE
+155 TGSVTYTAPDTE
-168 KTSSNYVSGLVGEV
+168 KYPSSNYVSGLVGEV
-182 FGIYGNAPTLKIKN
+182 FGMYDHAPTLTIKN

-225 ENCAV
+225 KNCAV
-230 LGDITTN
+230 LGNITTN
-237 KSEGYAGGL
+237 TSEGYAGGL
-246 LGLTNTSS
+246 LGLTGTSS

-259 NCYYAGSISGDRF
+259 NCYYAGSIYGDSS
-272 TVRAFAFMTKSGN
+272 TVRAFAFMTKSGD

-297 NTSLN
+297 DVSLN
-302 TELKADSRSSYG
+302 KFKADSRSNYG
-314 NTNSTFNGQVDGKTT
+314 NTKSTFNGQADGKTT
-329 GELKELEFT
+329 GELKELKFD
-338 DFVKNEAGY
+338 DFSPNESGY
-347 PVPEWTPAAPP
+347 PVPKWTPAAPP

-374 TLVVKHGDQILTS
+374 TLVVKHGDQILTPN
-387 ISDGQYMINRTGDDY
+387 SDGQYMIDKTGDDY

-408 DEGAEYENVDITA
+408 GEGAEYENVYIPA

-453 NGALTVKDSDGTT
+453 DGTLTVKHGEDT
-466 LTATNGVYTLSAAGK
+466 LTANVGSDYSYTLTEAGN
-481 YTYSVTFDKN
+481 YSYSVTFGED
-491 SIYNN
+491 SPYNN
-496 IDGAKFTVGK
+496 VAETPFTVGE
-506 NDTEKAIAVTLTYKT
+506 NDTEKAIAVKLTYKT
-521 TKPSGTGTKESPYL
+521 AKPEGNGKEESPIL
-535 IGTAEELR
+535 IGTAAELR
-543 WFAERVNALDTAAAK
+543 YFAEQVNDGQLSD
-558 AYVKLTKNIEVPGS
+558 AYVELTNDITVSGS
-572 WTPLGKNAASPF
+572 WTPLGKNSAFPF

-590 DGKSVTITV
+590 KDHSVTITV
-599 DNPSLGYFGFFG
+599 DDPSLGYFGFFG
-611 CLDSKIDRDS
+611 CLDSKVDRDS
-621 TTPIDE
+621 ATSIDD
-627 QPTVVVKNLTV
+627 QPTVVMENLTV
-638 NGSIYCSEPGAFVG
+638 NGTVYCSEPYAYVG
-652 GLAAR
+652 GIAGC
-657 ARGKVSIENCVN
+657 ARGKVEIKNCVN

-674 SLARGSAGVGGLV
+674 SLARGSAGVGGLA

-693 VEYVWKNIRMTVDGC
+693 VEYVYWNICMTLTDCANNGP
-708 RNTGT
+708 
-713 INVTGSNTDAMV
+713 IIVTGDNEKAFV
-725 GGLVGANAN
+725 GGMVGANAN
-734 CVQVSSSENTGTVN
+734 CVQLTNCTNTGTVN

-756 LLGAAGYQTGDF
+756 LLGEAGAQTGDF

-774 SSNSGILIGAAGK
+774 SSNSGVLLGAAGK

-815 SADVLVA
+815 SEDELLK
-822 ESRKYNDV
+822 ESRMYNDV
-830 LAVPATA
+830 LAVPAGA
-837 QVGDEVALSLKS
+837 VVGDTVTLLKS
-849 GMTADETITV
+849 GETAGEGIAV
-859 TVSQGDRDTNKD
+859 TCSVGERDTNRA
-871 YLKVDSNGVLK
+871 YLEVVDGK
-882 LKELNTSGKVIEATA
+882 LRLAKKNETGKVIEATA
-897 TITWSKDGKSLS
+897 TITWSKDGRTLS
-909 KPVTVNIYPA
+909 KPVTVNLYPA
-919 AKGETSARKALM
+919 ASSRKALM

-941 SEDWAVFDMAAYAK
+941 SEDWVVFDMAAYAK

-992 LAALGIDSTRLTPLD
+992 LAALGIDSTKLTPLD

-1044 GAQRNSMIALLT
+1044 DAQRANMIALLT
-1056 DSKNL
+1056 DSANL
-1061 GDDGLFFTTWAGE
+1061 GKDGLFFTKWADE
-1074 TFADPDTTGT
+1074 TYADPDTTGT
-1084 ALAALAEY
+1084 ALTALAAY
-1092 NTSEYPKVQAFVHKA
+1092 ADRAAVKSFIDKA
-1107 VEGLSKAQNSN
+1107 VAGLSKAQNSN

-1131 IGLTAIGIDPAT
+1131 IGLAAVGIDPASDE
-1143 NARFVKGGCS
+1143 RFVKGGCS

-1160 YVNNT
+1160 YVNDGQN
-1165 RDGFTT
+1165 GFTAGYISGT
-1171 AAVGAVNG
+1171 QG
-1179 ESTQKAAAL
+1179 EKAQAL

-1211 NIYILSTAPVSSTD
+1211 NIYTLSTAPVSSTD

-1230 TSGQPAQPEQ
+1230 TPGQPAQPEQ

-1289 SVRVAKGV
+1289 SVRVAEGA

-1337 PNSGWLYKVNGKAPN
+1337 PNSGWLYKVSGKAPN

-1357 YPLNGGETVTVY
+1357 YRLNGGETVTVY

-1397 TNADGSTTKTET
+1397 TNADGSVTKIET
-1409 KPDGTTV
+1409 KPDGTV
-1416 ETTTKPDGSTT
+1416 IETTTWRDGSTT

-1468 VGSTRVDIPV
+1468 VGRTRVDIPV
-1478 SKPSG
+1478 SKPTG

-1496 EIVKGSVV
+1496 EIVRGSIV
-1504 TETGVAL
+1504 TETGIAL

-1524 AKSFNDMADHWAKD
+1524 AKRFNDMADHWAKD

-1553 NDAFGPDRSM
+1553 NDAFGPDLSM
-1563 TRGMVST
+1563 TRGMVNT

-1578 DTAGGETWYAKGT
+1578 DTTGGETWYAKGT

-1601 GTNPEQPVTREQL
+1601 GTAPEQPVTREQL

-1629 ELGFDDTTVIS
+1629 ELSFDDTTVIS

-1654 ILNGVGGNRMA
+1654 ILNGVGGNRMT

>member
-25 AADSTLKGDI
+25 AADSSTLSGDI
-35 SVGTAADLAAL
+35 SVGSAVDLAAL

-58 ADIDMSN
+58 ADIDMSE
-65 TEMIPIKS
+65 TAMTPIKS
-73 LTGTF
+73 LKGCF
-78 NGQGH
+78 NGDGRT
-83 VISDLTLTGQA
+83 ISNLTLKGGNGSSNWQGTNYVNTGLI
-94 CGPRDRKYTALIS
+94 GELNGSIINVKMTGVSITENIGNWNNIGALVGKI
-107 TLNSGTVKNLKLDN
+107 
-121 ITVSAD
+121 
-127 TSTADNNHL
+127 ADNSN
-136 STLIA
+136 SRID
-141 YVNAGDCTIEDCVV
+141 NCVV
-155 TGSVTYTASDTEE
+155 SGAIGSSSS
-168 KTSSNYVSGLVGEV
+168 SSNTFIGGLVGYV
-182 FGIYGNAPTLKIKN
+182 TGTSALVINN
-196 CTVDVTLTGAKKDYV
+196 CLSNVTLTCGN
-211 AGLVATAGAVKASV
+211 S
-225 ENCAV
+225 
-230 LGDITTN
+230 
-237 KSEGYAGGL
+237 GYAGGL
-246 LGLTNTSS
+246 LGAATYFVGTISVKNAAVLGNITSGKCGGGIVGCFNGGSPKLTVNNSYVAGTMSGNKVGAVAYCGYLSSYTVELTDFSYDSTKNSDKSFQILPTNKSS
-254 EFSFT
+254 ENSYT
-259 NCYYAGSISGDRF
+259 GSVNKLSTDALI
-272 TVRAFAFMTKSGN
+272 TK
-285 RAGTINYTNCYY
+285 
-297 NTSLN
+297 L
-302 TELKADSRSSYG
+302 
-314 NTNSTFNGQVDGKTT
+314 
-329 GELKELEFT
+329 T
-338 DFVKNEAGY
+338 DFEVSEDFGGY
-347 PVPEWTPAAPP
+347 PVPKWTPVDKDGIPKPVEP
-358 APQFSCT
+358 A
-365 LVFENTQGG
+365 
-374 TLVVKHGDQILTS
+374 
-387 ISDGQYMINRTGDDY
+387 
-402 SYTVTF
+402 
-408 DEGAEYENVDITA
+408 
-421 FSIYDSDNGTTKT
+421 
-434 ITVNPKRVFSCAL
+434 FSCAL
-447 TFTGTE
+447 TFTGVE
-453 NGALTVKDSDGTT
+453 NDRLTVKDSEGKT
-466 LTATNGVYTLSAAGK
+466 LTATDGVYTLSAAGE
-481 YTYSVTFDKN
+481 YTYSVTFNKN
-491 SIYNN
+491 SDYNN
-496 IDGAKFTVGK
+496 IGDTAFTVSE
-506 NDTEKAIAVTLTYKT
+506 NDTTKTIAVKLTYKT
-521 TKPSGTGTKESPYL
+521 TEPSGDGTVESPIL
-535 IGTAEELR
+535 IGTAAELR
-543 WFAERVNALDTAAAK
+543 AFANKVNSGDSAAAH
-558 AYVKLTKNIEVPGS
+558 AYVKLTDNIIVPGS
-572 WTPLGKNAASPF
+572 WTPLGKNTDSPF

-590 DGKSVTITV
+590 DGHSVTITV
-599 DNPSLGYFGFFG
+599 DNPSLSYFGFFG
-611 CLDSKIDRDS
+611 CLDSKPDRDS
-621 TTPIDE
+621 ATPIGK

-638 NGSIYCSEPGAFVG
+638 NGSIYCSEPYAYVG
-652 GLAAR
+652 GIAAR
-657 ARGKVSIENCVN
+657 ACGKVSIESCVN

-693 VEYVWKNIRMTVDGC
+693 VEYVYWNICMTLTDC
-708 RNTGT
+708 TNNGT
-713 INVTGSNTDAMV
+713 IIVTGDNEKAFV
-725 GGLVGANAN
+725 GGMVGANAN
-734 CVQVSSSENTGTVN
+734 CVQVKNSKNTATIN

-756 LLGAAGYQTGDF
+756 LLGEAGYQTGDF
-768 VPTIKD
+768 KPTIQD
-774 SSNSGILIGAAGK
+774 SSNIGILIGAEGK

-807 NTYTGGSE
+807 NTYTGSSE
-815 SADVLVA
+815 FEDELLL
-822 ESRKYNDV
+822 ESQKYNDV
-830 LAVPATA
+830 VAVPADAKADYEIT
-837 QVGDEVALSLKS
+837 LLKS
-849 GMTADETITV
+849 GKPADDVTV
-859 TVSQGDRDTNKD
+859 TCSVGERDTNRA
-871 YLKVDSNGVLK
+871 YLEVVDGK
-882 LKELNTSGKVIEATA
+882 LRLAKKNETGKVIEATA
-897 TITWSKDGKSLS
+897 TITWRKGDKTLS

-919 AKGETSARKALM
+919 VNSRKILM
-931 EAIAKTYRNK
+931 DNIAATYTN
-941 SEDWAVFDMAAYAK
+941 SSSDWVVFDMAAYAK
-955 CGFGDNTTDTENYL
+955 CGFGSNTTDTKNYL
-969 NLTINELAGTSPL
+969 NLTINELAGNTPL
-982 ATDRAKAEII
+982 VTDRAKAEII
-992 LAALGIDSTRLTPLD
+992 LAALGVNSTKLKTVD
-1007 GAEYSNA
+1007 GTEYSNA
-1014 AKLAAMNLGTSHY
+1014 AKLADMNLGSSHY

-1036 QAGQLKLT
+1036 QAGQVILT
-1044 GAQRNSMIALLT
+1044 DAQRSNMISLLT
-1056 DSKNL
+1056 DSTNL
-1061 GDDGLFFTTWAGE
+1061 GKDGLFFTKWAGE

-1084 ALAALAEY
+1084 ALTALAAY
-1092 NTSEYPKVQAFVHKA
+1092 ADRATVKSFIDKA
-1107 VEGLSKAQNSN
+1107 VAGLSKAQNSN

-1131 IGLTAIGIDPAT
+1131 TGLTALGIDPGAD
-1143 NARFVKGGCS
+1143 ARFVKGGCS

-1160 YVNNT
+1160 YVNDT
-1165 RDGFTT
+1165 RNGFTT

-1200 EQFAKDTSKAF
+1200 EKLASLNGDSKSF
-1211 NIYILSTAPVSSTD
+1211 NIYTQLVKTSASGSTTTTRPEKPSDGFTSNGAGTVPSTSTD
-1225 PDNPD
+1225 
-1230 TSGQPAQPEQ
+1230 SG
-1240 PQPGTAT
+1240 
-1247 GSGTL
+1247 
-1252 PSEGGSTGGGST
+1252 T
-1264 GGSGKS
+1264 GGSAGS
-1270 WISVAV
+1270 TTTAEWISVAV

-1289 SVRVAKGV
+1289 SVRVAEGT

>member
-25 AADSTLKGDI
+25 AAETETDELSVTQAAAPEAADGTLSGDI
-35 SVGTAADLAAL
+35 LVGTAADLAAL
-46 GGQDIVGNITLT
+46 GGRDIEGNITLT
-58 ADIDMSN
+58 ADNIDMSG
-65 TEMIPIKS
+65 TAMTPIKS
-73 LTGTF
+73 LKGCF
-78 NGQGH
+78 NGDGKT
-83 VISDLTLTGQA
+83 ISGLTLKGGNDTNTG
-94 CGPRDRKYTALIS
+94 LIGQLDGS
-107 TLNSGTVKNLKLDN
+107 IINLKMTDVSITGIGSYNNVGTLVGYIADGSTSKIDN
-121 ITVSAD
+121 
-127 TSTADNNHL
+127 
-136 STLIA
+136 
-141 YVNAGDCTIEDCVV
+141 C
-155 TGSVTYTASDTEE
+155 
-168 KTSSNYVSGLVGEV
+168 YVSGTITSSGGNEHTMIGGLVGYMTGP
-182 FGIYGNAPTLKIKN
+182 FDKHTALSINN
-196 CTVDVTLTGAKKDYV
+196 CVSNVTLT
-211 AGLVATAGAVKASV
+211 
-225 ENCAV
+225 CARSNY
-230 LGDITTN
+230 I
-237 KSEGYAGGL
+237 GGL
-246 LGLTNTSS
+246 LGTAQYYSDVTITKCAQLGEISGNGTGGGLIGYISTASPTLTLEKSYVGSKVGSS
-254 EFSFT
+254 AKYIIAYNFAAPSKVTCTDFYWNSFHYPFYDIPYLIKFGENLFT
-259 NCYYAGSISGDRF
+259 NG
-272 TVRAFAFMTKSGN
+272 TTKSTT
-285 RAGTINYTNCYY
+285 ADLK
-297 NTSLN
+297 SL
-302 TELKADSRSSYG
+302 TM
-314 NTNSTFNGQVDGKTT
+314 DGFEVRK
-329 GELKELEFT
+329 GEFG
-338 DFVKNEAGY
+338 GY
-347 PVPEWTPAAPP
+347 PVPKWTPAAAPEPITPP
-358 APQFSCT
+358 AP
-365 LVFENTQGG
+365 
-374 TLVVKHGDQILTS
+374 
-387 ISDGQYMINRTGDDY
+387 
-402 SYTVTF
+402 
-408 DEGAEYENVDITA
+408 A
-421 FSIYDSDNGTTKT
+421 
-434 ITVNPKRVFSCAL
+434 FSCAL
-447 TFTGTE
+447 TFTGVEDGT
-453 NGALTVKDSDGTT
+453 LTVKHGEDT
-466 LTATNGVYTLSAAGK
+466 LTANVGSDYSYTLTEAGN
-481 YTYSVTFDKN
+481 YSYSVTFGED
-491 SIYNN
+491 SPYNN
-496 IDGAKFTVGK
+496 VAETPFTVGE

-521 TKPSGTGTKESPYL
+521 AKPSGTGTKESPYL

-572 WTPLGKNAASPF
+572 WTPLGKNAKFPF

-599 DNPSLGYFGFFG
+599 DDPGPSYFGFFG
-611 CLDSKIDRDS
+611 CLDSKVDRDS
-621 TTPIDE
+621 ATSIDD
-627 QPTVVVKNLTV
+627 QPTVVVENLTV
-638 NGSIYCSEPGAFVG
+638 DGTVYCSEPYAYVG
-652 GLAAR
+652 GIAAR
-657 ARGKVSIENCVN
+657 ARGKVEIKNCVN

-693 VEYVWKNIRMTVDGC
+693 VEYVYKNIRMTVDGC
-708 RNTGT
+708 TNNGT
-713 INVTGSNTDAMV
+713 IIVTGDNEKAFV
-725 GGLVGANAN
+725 GGMVGANAN
-734 CVQVSSSENTGTVN
+734 CVQLTNCTNTGTVN

-756 LLGAAGYQTGDF
+756 LLGEAGAQTGDF

-774 SSNSGILIGAAGK
+774 SSNSGVLLGAAGK

-830 LAVPATA
+830 LAVPADA
-837 QVGDEVALSLKS
+837 KVGDTVPLLKS
-849 GMTADETITV
+849 GDAGEGITV
-859 TVSQGDRDTNKD
+859 TCSVGERDTNRA
-871 YLKVDSNGVLK
+871 YLEVVDGK
-882 LKELNTSGKVIEATA
+882 LRLAERNVTGKVIEATA
-897 TITWSKDGKSLS
+897 TITWRKGDKTLS

-919 AKGETSARKALM
+919 VNSRKTLMDKIAATYTNSSA
-931 EAIAKTYRNK
+931 
-941 SEDWAVFDMAAYAK
+941 DWVVFDMAVYAK
-955 CGFGDNTTDTENYL
+955 PDGTTPKTSDEAKTNYL
-969 NLTINELAGTSPL
+969 NLTTNELAGTSPL
-982 ATDRAKAEII
+982 VSDRAKAEII
-992 LAALGIDSTRLTPLD
+992 LAALGVNSTKLKTVD
-1007 GAEYSNA
+1007 GTEYSNA
-1014 AKLAAMNLGTSHY
+1014 AKLADMNLGSSHY

-1036 QAGQLKLT
+1036 QAGQLELT
-1044 GAQRNSMIALLT
+1044 DAQRNSMIALLT

-1061 GDDGLFFTTWAGE
+1061 GDDGLFFTKWAGE

-1084 ALAALAEY
+1084 ALTALAAY
-1092 NTSEYPKVQAFVHKA
+1092 ADRAAVKSFIDKA
-1107 VEGLSKAQNSN
+1107 VAGLSKAQNSN

-1131 IGLTAIGIDPAT
+1131 IGLTAVGIDPASDE
-1143 NARFVKGGCS
+1143 RFVKGGCS

-1160 YVNNT
+1160 YVNDT
-1165 RDGFTT
+1165 RNGFTA

-1200 EQFAKDTSKAF
+1200 EKLASLNGDSKSF
-1211 NIYILSTAPVSSTD
+1211 NIYTQLVKTSANSSTTTTRPEKPSD
-1225 PDNPD
+1225 GF
-1230 TSGQPAQPEQ
+1230 TSNGA
-1240 PQPGTAT
+1240 GTVPST
-1247 GSGTL
+1247 STDSG
-1252 PSEGGSTGGGST
+1252 T
-1264 GGSGKS
+1264 GGSAGSTTTAK

-1289 SVRVAKGV
+1289 SVRVAEGA

-1441 KRADGTEIKTAQPV
+1441 KRADGTEIKTAQPM

-1496 EIVKGSVV
+1496 EIVKGSIV
-1504 TETGVAL
+1504 TETGIAL

-1601 GTNPEQPVTREQL
+1601 GTAPEQPVTREQL

>member
-8 LLMALVMVVS
+8 LLMAFVMVIG

-25 AADSTLKGDI
+25 AAENQAEPQDGPPQIAVQATDE
-35 SVGTAADLAAL
+35 TAADITEDVSVSSKEELAEL
-46 GGQDIVGNITLT
+46 GGKTVAANITLT
-58 ADIDMSN
+58 GNIDM
-65 TEMIPIKS
+65 TGVDMEPIKS
-73 LTGTF
+73 LTGCFDGGGYT
-78 NGQGH
+78 
-83 VISDLTLTGQA
+83 ISNLTLKGGTGSSNWQ
-94 CGPRDRKYTALIS
+94 GTNYVNTGLIGELNGSIINVKMTGVSITENIGNWNNIGALVGKI
-107 TLNSGTVKNLKLDN
+107 
-121 ITVSAD
+121 
-127 TSTADNNHL
+127 ADNSN
-136 STLIA
+136 SRID
-141 YVNAGDCTIEDCVV
+141 NCVV
-155 TGSVTYTASDTEE
+155 SGAIGSSSS
-168 KTSSNYVSGLVGEV
+168 SSNTFIGGLVGYV
-182 FGIYGNAPTLKIKN
+182 TGTSALVINN
-196 CTVDVTLTGAKKDYV
+196 CLSNVTLTCGN
-211 AGLVATAGAVKASV
+211 S
-225 ENCAV
+225 
-230 LGDITTN
+230 
-237 KSEGYAGGL
+237 GYAGGL
-246 LGLTNTSS
+246 LGAATYFVGTISVKNAAVLGNITSGKCGGGIVGCFNGGSPKLTVNNSYVAGTMSGNKVGAVAYCGYLSSYTVELTDFSYDSTKNSDKSFQILPTNKSS
-254 EFSFT
+254 ENSYT
-259 NCYYAGSISGDRF
+259 GSVNKLSTDALI
-272 TVRAFAFMTKSGN
+272 TK
-285 RAGTINYTNCYY
+285 
-297 NTSLN
+297 L
-302 TELKADSRSSYG
+302 
-314 NTNSTFNGQVDGKTT
+314 
-329 GELKELEFT
+329 T
-338 DFVKNEAGY
+338 DFEVSEDFGGY
-347 PVPEWTPAAPP
+347 PVPKWTPVDKDGIPKPVEPP
-358 APQFSCT
+358 FS
-365 LVFENTQGG
+365 G
-374 TLVVKHGDQILTS
+374 T
-387 ISDGQYMINRTGDDY
+387 
-402 SYTVTF
+402 
-408 DEGAEYENVDITA
+408 
-421 FSIYDSDNGTTKT
+421 
-434 ITVNPKRVFSCAL
+434 L

-453 NGALTVKDSDGTT
+453 GGTLIVRDPKGNDVPANVDGS
-466 LTATNGVYTLSAAGK
+466 YTLSSAGD
-481 YTYSVTFDKN
+481 YTYTLTFNAD
-491 SIYNN
+491 SIYRD
-496 IDGAKFTVGK
+496 ITDGRFTVLK
-506 NDTEKAIAVTLTYKT
+506 TETEKTVAVELSYKT
-521 TKPSGTGTKESPYL
+521 AQPSGDGTEESPYL

-572 WTPLGKNAASPF
+572 WTPLGKNAKFPF

-590 DGKSVTITV
+590 DGYSVKITV
-599 DNPSLGYFGFFG
+599 DDPGPSYFGFFG

-621 TTPIDE
+621 TPSIDE

-638 NGSIYCSEPGAFVG
+638 NGSIYCSEPGAYVG
-652 GLAAR
+652 GIAAR
-657 ARGKVSIENCVN
+657 ARGKVEIKNCVN

-693 VEYVWKNIRMTVDGC
+693 VEYVYKNICMTVDGC
-708 RNTGT
+708 TNNGT
-713 INVTGSNTDAMV
+713 INVTGANTDAKV

-734 CVQVSSSENTGTVN
+734 CVQLTNCTNTGTVN

-756 LLGAAGYQTGDF
+756 LLGEAGYQTGDF
-768 VPTIKD
+768 KPTIQD
-774 SSNSGILIGAAGK
+774 SSNSGVLLGAAGK

-815 SADVLVA
+815 SEDELLK
-822 ESRKYNDV
+822 ESQKYSDV
-830 LAVPATA
+830 LAVPAGA
-837 QVGDEVALSLKS
+837 KVGDTVTLLKS
-849 GMTADETITV
+849 GEPKEGITV
-859 TVSQGDRDTNKD
+859 YCSVGERDTNPA
-871 YLKVDSNGVLK
+871 YLQVVNGK
-882 LKELNTSGKVIEATA
+882 LQLAKKNDTGKVIEATA

-919 AKGETSARKALM
+919 AVDGISARKTLM
-931 EAIAKTYRNK
+931 DKIAATYTN
-941 SEDWAVFDMAAYAK
+941 SFSDWVVFDMAVYAK
-955 CGFGDNTTDTENYL
+955 LDDTTPKTSDEAKTNYL

-1044 GAQRNSMIALLT
+1044 DAQRANMIALLT
-1056 DSKNL
+1056 DSANL
-1061 GDDGLFFTTWAGE
+1061 GKDGLFFTKWAGE

-1092 NTSEYPKVQAFVHKA
+1092 NKSEYPKVQAFVHKA

-1118 GSYGNVNSDAMVI
+1118 GSFGNVNSDAMVI
-1131 IGLTAIGIDPAT
+1131 TGLTALGIDPAT
-1143 NARFVKGGCS
+1143 DARFVKGGYSLDDPRFVKGGCS

-1165 RDGFTT
+1165 MDGFTT

-1179 ESTQKAAAL
+1179 ESTQKATAL
-1188 ATEQGFRALVTL
+1188 ATEQGFRALVAL
-1200 EQFAKDTSKAF
+1200 EKFESLSGDSKSF
-1211 NIYILSTAPVSSTD
+1211 NIYTQTAKTSQSGQSGSTTVITPNKPSKGFTSDGAGTVPSTSTD
-1225 PDNPD
+1225 
-1230 TSGQPAQPEQ
+1230 SG
-1240 PQPGTAT
+1240 
-1247 GSGTL
+1247 
-1252 PSEGGSTGGGST
+1252 T
-1264 GGSGKS
+1264 GGSAGS
-1270 WISVAV
+1270 TTTAEWISVAV

-1289 SVRVAKGV
+1289 SVRVAEDA
-1297 TVEQALETA
+1297 TAEQAIRSA
-1306 AAQAGLILNIK
+1306 ADSAGLSLDIK
-1317 DGYLRAVIRSGVTL
+1317 DGYLRAITRNGETL
-1331 GQYDEG
+1331 GQYNEG

-1357 YPLNGGETVTVY
+1357 YQLKGGETVTVY

-1496 EIVKGSVV
+1496 EIVRGSVV
-1504 TETGVAL
+1504 TETGIAL

-1614 AAMLYRYAGSPAVSG
+1614 AAMLYRYAGSPTVSG
-1629 ELGFDDTTVIS
+1629 ELSFDDTTVIS

>member
-8 LLMALVMVVS
+8 LLMAFVMVIS
-18 LLPATAR
+18 LLPATVR
-25 AADSTLKGDI
+25 AADQNGDI
-35 SVGTAADLAAL
+35 SVGTPADLAAL
-46 GGQDIVGNITLT
+46 GGKDIVGNITLT

-65 TEMIPIKS
+65 TEMTPIKS

-94 CGPRDRKYTALIS
+94 GGSSWDKKYTALIS
-107 TLNSGTVKNLKLDN
+107 TLNSGTVKNLKLDH

-127 TSTADNNHL
+127 TSTANNNHL

-141 YVNAGDCTIEDCVV
+141 YVNAGDCAIEDCVV
-155 TGSVTYTASDTEE
+155 TGSVTYTAPDTE
-168 KTSSNYVSGLVGEV
+168 KYPSSNYVSGLVGEV
-182 FGIYGNAPTLKIKN
+182 FGKYDHTPTLTIKN

-225 ENCAV
+225 KNCAV
-230 LGDITTN
+230 LGNITTN
-237 KSEGYAGGL
+237 TSEGYAGGL
-246 LGLTNTSS
+246 LGLTGTSS
-254 EFSFT
+254 EFSFA
-259 NCYYAGSISGDRF
+259 NCYYAGSISGDSS

-297 NTSLN
+297 DVSLN
-302 TELKADSRSSYG
+302 IEFKADSRSNYG
-314 NTNSTFNGQVDGKTT
+314 NTNSTFNGQADGKTT
-329 GELKELEFT
+329 GELKELKFD
-338 DFVKNEAGY
+338 DFVPNESGY

-374 TLVVKHGDQILTS
+374 KLVVKHGDQILTPN
-387 ISDGQYMINRTGDDY
+387 SDGQYMINKTGDDY

-408 DEGAEYENVDITA
+408 DEGAEYENVSIPA

-453 NGALTVKDSDGTT
+453 GGTLSVYDPKRNAVPVNEDGS
-466 LTATNGVYTLSAAGK
+466 YTLSSAGD
-481 YTYSVTFDKN
+481 YTYTLTFNAD
-491 SIYNN
+491 SIYCD
-496 IDGAKFTVGK
+496 ITDGRFTVLK
-506 NDTEKAIAVTLTYKT
+506 TETEKTVAVKLTYKT
-521 TKPSGTGTKESPYL
+521 VKPSGDGTEESPIL
-535 IGTAEELR
+535 IGTAAELR
-543 WFAERVNALDTAAAK
+543 YFAEQVNDGKLSD
-558 AYVKLTKNIEVPGS
+558 AYVELTDNITVPGS
-572 WTPLGKNAASPF
+572 WTPLGKNTAFPF

-590 DGKSVTITV
+590 KGHSVTITV
-599 DNPSLGYFGFFG
+599 DDPSLRYFGFFG
-611 CLDSKIDRDS
+611 CLDSKVDRDS
-621 TTPIDE
+621 ATSIDD
-627 QPTVVVKNLTV
+627 QPTVVVENLTV
-638 NGSIYCSEPGAFVG
+638 NGTVYCSEPYAHVG
-652 GLAAR
+652 GIAGC
-657 ARGKVSIENCVN
+657 ARGKVEIKNCVN

-693 VEYVWKNIRMTVDGC
+693 VEYVYKNIRMTVDGC
-708 RNTGT
+708 TNNGT
-713 INVTGSNTDAMV
+713 IIVTGDNEKAFV
-725 GGLVGANAN
+725 GGMVGANAN
-734 CVQVSSSENTGTVN
+734 CVQVKNSKNTATIN

-756 LLGAAGYQTGDF
+756 LLGQAGYQTGDF

-774 SSNSGILIGAAGK
+774 SSNSGVLLGAAGK

-807 NTYTGGSE
+807 NTYTGSSE
-815 SADVLVA
+815 SEDELLL
-822 ESRKYNDV
+822 ESQKYNDV
-830 LAVPATA
+830 VAVPATA
-837 QVGDEVALSLKS
+837 GENYEITLLKS
-849 GMTADETITV
+849 GEAADKGITV
-859 TVSQGDRDTNKD
+859 TCSVGERDINRD
-871 YLKVDSNGVLK
+871 SLKVDSNGVLK

-897 TITWSKDGKSLS
+897 TITWSKNGKSLS

-919 AKGETSARKALM
+919 AVDGISARKTLM
-931 EAIAKTYRNK
+931 NSIAATYTN
-941 SEDWAVFDMAAYAK
+941 SSSDWVVFDMAVYAK
-955 CGFGDNTTDTENYL
+955 CGFGSNTTDTENYL
-969 NLTINELAGTSPL
+969 NLTINELAGNTPL
-982 ATDRAKAEII
+982 VTDRAKAEII
-992 LAALGIDSTRLTPLD
+992 LAALGVNSTKLKTFD
-1007 GAEYSNA
+1007 GTEYSNA
-1014 AKLAAMNLGTSHY
+1014 AKLADMNLGSSHY

-1044 GAQRNSMIALLT
+1044 DAQRNSMIALLT

-1061 GDDGLFFTTWAGE
+1061 GDDGLFFTKWAGE

-1084 ALAALAEY
+1084 ALTALAAY
-1092 NTSEYPKVQAFVHKA
+1092 ADRAAVKSFIDKA
-1107 VEGLSKAQNSN
+1107 VAGLSKAQNSN

-1131 IGLTAIGIDPAT
+1131 IGLAAVGIDPASDE
-1143 NARFVKGGCS
+1143 RFVKGGCS

-1160 YVNNT
+1160 YVNDT
-1165 RDGFTT
+1165 RNGFTT

-1188 ATEQGFRALVTL
+1188 ATEQGFRALVAL
-1200 EQFAKDTSKAF
+1200 EKFESLSGDSKSF
-1211 NIYILSTAPVSSTD
+1211 NIYTQTAKTSQSGQSGSTTVITPNKPSDGFTSNGAGTVPSTSTD
-1225 PDNPD
+1225 
-1230 TSGQPAQPEQ
+1230 SG
-1240 PQPGTAT
+1240 
-1247 GSGTL
+1247 
-1252 PSEGGSTGGGST
+1252 T
-1264 GGSGKS
+1264 GGSAGS
-1270 WISVAV
+1270 TTTAEWISVAV

-1289 SVRVAKGV
+1289 SVRVAEGA

-1331 GQYDEG
+1331 GQFDEG

-1357 YPLNGGETVTVY
+1357 YLLNGGETVTVY

-1441 KRADGTEIKTAQPV
+1441 KRADGTEIKTAASV

-1496 EIVKGSVV
+1496 EIVRGSVV

-1511 RAEGDVRLKIIDN
+1511 RAEGNVRLKVIDN
-1524 AKSFNDMADHWAKD
+1524 AKSFNDMANHWAKD

-1553 NDAFGPDRSM
+1553 NDAFGPNRSM

-1591 VWAVENGISD
+1591 AWAVENGISD

-1629 ELGFDDTTVIS
+1629 ELSFDDTTVIS

-1665 PQDLARRGQVAA
+1665 PQDHARRGQVAA

>member
-1 MKKRALS
+1 MKKRVLS
-8 LLMALVMVVS
+8 LLMAFVMVVG
-18 LLPATAR
+18 LLPATVR
-25 AADSTLKGDI
+25 AAETETDKLSVTQAAAPEAADGTLSGK
-35 SVGTAADLAAL
+35 GTAAEPYLLSSADDLKAFRDLVNGGENPACAKLTEDIDLKGEEWTPVTSLIGYLDGGGHTISNFTMKGGTGRYGSPVNTGLIGELNGSIVNLSVKNAAITDVGNNNNVGVLAGYIADGSTSKVDNCCVSGTITSTISGTAYIGGLVGYMTGAIDTHTALSINNCVSNVTLTCARSNYIGGLLGTAQYYSDVTITKCAQLGEISGNGTSGGIIGYINSASTALTLSDSYL
-46 GGQDIVGNITLT
+46 GGKVGGSKKYGVAYNLSALSSLSCTNFYYDNEKNKGAYSWSSFDMLNKGSADAEGKST
-58 ADIDMSN
+58 A
-65 TEMIPIKS
+65 ELK
-73 LTGTF
+73 
-78 NGQGH
+78 
-83 VISDLTLTGQA
+83 A
-94 CGPRDRKYTALIS
+94 
-107 TLNSGTVKNLKLDN
+107 LKLNGFEVREGAFDGYPVPVYTKAEPLPLPK
-121 ITVSAD
+121 ITVSATVEFTNTEGGTVTVTD
-127 TSTADNNHL
+127 PFGETVEPNEDKAY
-136 STLIA
+136 TLTEIGEYRYA
-141 YVNAGDCTIEDCVV
+141 V
-155 TGSVTYTASDTEE
+155 TGMEQY
-168 KTSSNYVSGLVGEV
+168 
-182 FGIYGNAPTLKIKN
+182 
-196 CTVDVTLTGAKKDYV
+196 KD
-211 AGLVATAGAVKASV
+211 
-225 ENCAV
+225 
-230 LGDITTN
+230 
-237 KSEGYAGGL
+237 
-246 LGLTNTSS
+246 
-254 EFSFT
+254 
-259 NCYYAGSISGDRF
+259 ISGFFEIGKGD
-272 TVRAFAFMTKSGN
+272 
-285 RAGTINYTNCYY
+285 
-297 NTSLN
+297 
-302 TELKADSRSSYG
+302 
-314 NTNSTFNGQVDGKTT
+314 DGKTKT
-329 GELKELEFT
+329 IHVSLEYKEVELNGAGTQEAPILISTASELRTLASKVNDGELSDAYVELT
-338 DFVKNEAGY
+338 N
-347 PVPEWTPAAPP
+347 
-358 APQFSCT
+358 
-365 LVFENTQGG
+365 
-374 TLVVKHGDQILTS
+374 
-387 ISDGQYMINRTGDDY
+387 
-402 SYTVTF
+402 
-408 DEGAEYENVDITA
+408 DITV
-421 FSIYDSDNGTTKT
+421 S
-434 ITVNPKRVFSCAL
+434 
-447 TFTGTE
+447 
-453 NGALTVKDSDGTT
+453 
-466 LTATNGVYTLSAAGK
+466 
-481 YTYSVTFDKN
+481 
-491 SIYNN
+491 
-496 IDGAKFTVGK
+496 
-506 NDTEKAIAVTLTYKT
+506 
-521 TKPSGTGTKESPYL
+521 
-535 IGTAEELR
+535 
-543 WFAERVNALDTAAAK
+543 
-558 AYVKLTKNIEVPGS
+558 GS
-572 WTPLGKNAASPF
+572 WTPLGKNTAFPF

-590 DGKSVTITV
+590 KGHSVTITV
-599 DNPSLGYFGFFG
+599 DDPGLSYFGFFG

-638 NGSIYCSEPGAFVG
+638 KGSIYCSEPYAFVG
-652 GLAAR
+652 GIAGR

-669 NATVS
+669 NAAIS
-674 SLARGSAGVGGLV
+674 SLARGSAGVGGLA

-693 VEYVWKNIRMTVDGC
+693 VEYVYKNIRMTVDGC
-708 RNTGT
+708 ENNGT
-713 INVTGSNTDAMV
+713 IIVTGDNEKAFV
-725 GGLVGANAN
+725 GGMVGANAN
-734 CVQVSSSENTGTVN
+734 CVQLTNCTNTGTVN

-756 LLGAAGYQTGDF
+756 LLGEAGDQTGDF

-774 SSNSGILIGAAGK
+774 SSNSGVLLGAAGK

-815 SADVLVA
+815 SEDELLK

-837 QVGDEVALSLKS
+837 GENYEITLLKS
-849 GMTADETITV
+849 GEAADEGITV
-859 TVSQGDRDTNKD
+859 TCSVGERDTNRA
-871 YLKVDSNGVLK
+871 YLKVVDGK
-882 LKELNTSGKVIEATA
+882 LQLAKRNVTGKVIEATA
-897 TITWSKDGKSLS
+897 TITWRKGDKTLS

-919 AKGETSARKALM
+919 VNSRKILM
-931 EAIAKTYRNK
+931 DNIAATYTN
-941 SEDWAVFDMAAYAK
+941 SSSDWVVFDMAVYAK
-955 CGFGDNTTDTENYL
+955 CGFGSNTTDTENYL
-969 NLTINELAGTSPL
+969 NLTINELAGNTPL
-982 ATDRAKAEII
+982 VTDRAKAEII
-992 LAALGIDSTRLTPLD
+992 LAALGVNSTKLKTVD
-1007 GAEYSNA
+1007 GTEYSNA
-1014 AKLAAMNLGTSHY
+1014 AKLADMNLGSSHY

-1044 GAQRNSMIALLT
+1044 DAQRNSMIALLT

-1061 GDDGLFFTTWAGE
+1061 GDDGLFFTKWAGE

-1084 ALAALAEY
+1084 ALTALAAY
-1092 NTSEYPKVQAFVHKA
+1092 ADRAAVKSFIDKA
-1107 VEGLSKAQNSN
+1107 VAGLSKAQNSN

-1131 IGLTAIGIDPAT
+1131 IGLAAVGIDPASDE
-1143 NARFVKGGCS
+1143 RFVKGGCS

-1160 YVNNT
+1160 YVNDT
-1165 RDGFTT
+1165 RNGFTT

-1200 EQFAKDTSKAF
+1200 EKLASLNGDSKSFDIYTQLVKTSASG
-1211 NIYILSTAPVSSTD
+1211 STTTTRPEKPSDGFTSNGAGTVPSTSTD
-1225 PDNPD
+1225 
-1230 TSGQPAQPEQ
+1230 SG
-1240 PQPGTAT
+1240 
-1247 GSGTL
+1247 
-1252 PSEGGSTGGGST
+1252 T
-1264 GGSGKS
+1264 GGSAGS
-1270 WISVAV
+1270 TTTAEWISVAV

-1289 SVRVAKGV
+1289 SVRVAEGA

-1524 AKSFNDMADHWAKD
+1524 AKRFNDMADHWAKD

-1553 NDAFGPDRSM
+1553 NDAFGPDLSM

-1591 VWAVENGISD
+1591 AWAVENGISD

-1629 ELGFDDTTVIS
+1629 ELSFDDTTVIS

-1654 ILNGVGGNRMA
+1654 ILNGVGGNRMT
-1665 PQDLARRGQVAA
+1665 PQDLAQRGQVAA

>member
-8 LLMALVMVVS
+8 LLMAFVMVVS
-18 LLPATAR
+18 LLPATVR
-25 AADSTLKGDI
+25 AADSTLSGKGTFAEPYLISSADDLKAFRDRVNGGENPACAKLTKDI
-35 SVGTAADLAAL
+35 KLNGEEWTPITNLIGYLDGGGHTISNFTMKGGTGNWSTTVNTGFIRELNGSIVNLNVTDARIIEDIGNQNNVGILVGKIAEGSTSKIDNCTVNGTITCSAGGSYTYIGSLVGMLKGTITESTTLTINNCNSKVTISSAQKNFAGGLIGTVQNYSDAIITKCAILSDINSESVYNAGAAGGLFGSIAYTVNIQISDSYLGGKIDGGRKYGIAYNTTAPTSLICENFYYDNEKNTNSFEMVKNKGYSSNVQINATGKTTAALKAPVLDGFAVRDGQF
-46 GGQDIVGNITLT
+46 GGYPV
-58 ADIDMSN
+58 
-65 TEMIPIKS
+65 P
-73 LTGTF
+73 
-78 NGQGH
+78 
-83 VISDLTLTGQA
+83 V
-94 CGPRDRKYTALIS
+94 YTKAEPLP
-107 TLNSGTVKNLKLDN
+107 LPK
-121 ITVSAD
+121 ITVSATVEFTD
-127 TSTADNNHL
+127 T
-136 STLIA
+136 
-141 YVNAGDCTIEDCVV
+141 EDGTV
-155 TGSVTYTASDTEE
+155 TVKDPSGETVAPNKDKTYTLTEI
-168 KTSSNYVSGLVGEV
+168 GE
-182 FGIYGNAPTLKIKN
+182 YTY
-196 CTVDVTLTGAKKDYV
+196 TVTDMEQYKDV
-211 AGLVATAGAVKASV
+211 AGSFKISKGDDDQTKTISV
-225 ENCAV
+225 PHEYKEV
-230 LGDITTN
+230 ELKGTGTQDEPI
-237 KSEGYAGGL
+237 L
-246 LGLTNTSS
+246 
-254 EFSFT
+254 
-259 NCYYAGSISGDRF
+259 ISNALEL
-272 TVRAFAFMTKSGN
+272 RAFANKVNSG
-285 RAGTINYTNCYY
+285 
-297 NTSLN
+297 
-302 TELKADSRSSYG
+302 D
-314 NTNSTFNGQVDGKTT
+314 
-329 GELKELEFT
+329 
-338 DFVKNEAGY
+338 
-347 PVPEWTPAAPP
+347 
-358 APQFSCT
+358 
-365 LVFENTQGG
+365 
-374 TLVVKHGDQILTS
+374 
-387 ISDGQYMINRTGDDY
+387 
-402 SYTVTF
+402 
-408 DEGAEYENVDITA
+408 
-421 FSIYDSDNGTTKT
+421 
-434 ITVNPKRVFSCAL
+434 
-447 TFTGTE
+447 
-453 NGALTVKDSDGTT
+453 
-466 LTATNGVYTLSAAGK
+466 SAA
-481 YTYSVTFDKN
+481 
-491 SIYNN
+491 
-496 IDGAKFTVGK
+496 AH
-506 NDTEKAIAVTLTYKT
+506 
-521 TKPSGTGTKESPYL
+521 
-535 IGTAEELR
+535 
-543 WFAERVNALDTAAAK
+543 
-558 AYVKLTKNIEVPGS
+558 AYVKLTDNIIVPGS
-572 WTPLGKNAASPF
+572 WTPLGKNTDSPF

-590 DGKSVTITV
+590 DGHSVTITV
-599 DNPSLGYFGFFG
+599 DNPSLSYFGFFG
-611 CLDSKIDRDS
+611 CLDSKPDRDS
-621 TTPIDE
+621 ATPIGK

-638 NGSIYCSEPGAFVG
+638 NGSIYCSEPYAYVG
-652 GLAAR
+652 GIAAR
-657 ARGKVSIENCVN
+657 ACGKVSIESCVN

-693 VEYVWKNIRMTVDGC
+693 VEYVYKNIRMTVDGC
-708 RNTGT
+708 ENNGT
-713 INVTGSNTDAMV
+713 IIVTGDNEKAFV

-734 CVQVSSSENTGTVN
+734 CVQLTNCTNTGTVN

-756 LLGAAGYQTGDF
+756 LLGEAGAQTGGF

-774 SSNSGILIGAAGK
+774 SSNSGVLLGAAGK

-800 YLINSGS
+800 YVTGSGD
-807 NTYTGGSE
+807 NRYTGGSE
-815 SADVLVA
+815 SKDELLL
-822 ESRKYNDV
+822 ESQKYNDV
-830 LAVPATA
+830 VAVPSTA
-837 QVGDEVALSLKS
+837 NAGDEVTLLKS
-849 GMTADETITV
+849 DKTAGEGITV
-859 TVSQGDRDTNKD
+859 KCSVGARDINKD
-871 YLKVDSNGVLK
+871 YLKVVDGK
-882 LKELNTSGKVIEATA
+882 LRLAKKNETGKVIEATA
-897 TITWSKDGKSLS
+897 TITWSKDGRTLS
-909 KPVTVNIYPA
+909 KPVTVNLYPA
-919 AKGETSARKALM
+919 ASSRKTLM
-931 EAIAKTYRNK
+931 NNIAATYTN
-941 SEDWAVFDMAAYAK
+941 SSSDWVVFDMAAYAK
-955 CGFGDNTTDTENYL
+955 LDGTTVETSVDARKNYL
-969 NLTINELAGTSPL
+969 NLTTNELAGNSPL
-982 ATDRAKAEII
+982 VSDRAKAEII
-992 LAALGIDSTRLTPLD
+992 LAALGVNSTKLKTVD
-1007 GAEYSNA
+1007 GTEYSNA
-1014 AKLAAMNLGTSHY
+1014 AKLADMNLGTSHY

-1036 QAGQLKLT
+1036 QAGQVILT
-1044 GAQRNSMIALLT
+1044 DAQRNSMIALLT

-1074 TFADPDTTGT
+1074 TYADPDTTGT
-1084 ALAALAEY
+1084 ALAALARY
-1092 NTSEYPKVQAFVHKA
+1092 NTSEYPKVQAFVNKA

-1131 IGLTAIGIDPAT
+1131 IGLAAVGIDPAT
-1143 NARFVKGGCS
+1143 DARFVKGGYSLDDPRFVKGGCS

-1165 RDGFTT
+1165 MDGFTT

-1188 ATEQGFRALVTL
+1188 ATEQGFRALVAL
-1200 EQFAKDTSKAF
+1200 EKFESLSGDSKSF
-1211 NIYILSTAPVSSTD
+1211 NIYTQTAKTSQSGQSGSTTVITPNKPSKGFASDGAGTVPSTSTD
-1225 PDNPD
+1225 
-1230 TSGQPAQPEQ
+1230 SG
-1240 PQPGTAT
+1240 
-1247 GSGTL
+1247 
-1252 PSEGGSTGGGST
+1252 T
-1264 GGSGKS
+1264 GGSAGSTTTAK
-1270 WISVAV
+1270 WISAAV
-1276 SIEPGSGSAWYSG
+1276 SIEPGNGSAWYSG
-1289 SVRVAKGV
+1289 SVRVAEGA

-1441 KRADGTEIKTAQPV
+1441 KRADGTEIKTAQPA
-1455 SGEITASV
+1455 SGGITASV

-1496 EIVKGSVV
+1496 EIVRDSIV
-1504 TETGVAL
+1504 TETGIAL

-1553 NDAFGPDRSM
+1553 NDAFGPDHSM

-1601 GTNPEQPVTREQL
+1601 GTAPEQPVTREQL

-1665 PQDLARRGQVAA
+1665 PQDLAQRGQVAA

>member
-8 LLMALVMVVS
+8 LLMALVMVIS

-25 AADSTLKGDI
+25 AADSSTLSGDI
-35 SVGTAADLAAL
+35 SVGTAVDLAAL
-46 GGQDIVGNITLT
+46 GGKDIVGNITLT
-58 ADIDMSN
+58 ADIDMSGIAM
-65 TEMIPIKS
+65 TPIKS

-94 CGPRDRKYTALIS
+94 GGYSWDKKYTALIS
-107 TLNSGTVKNLKLDN
+107 TLNRGTVKNLKLDH

-127 TSTADNNHL
+127 TRTADYNHL

-155 TGSVTYTASDTEE
+155 TGSVTYTAPDTE
-168 KTSSNYVSGLVGEV
+168 KYPSSNYVSGLVGEV
-182 FGIYGNAPTLKIKN
+182 FGIYDHAPTLTIKN
-196 CTVDVTLTGAKKDYV
+196 CTVDVTLTGAKNHYV
-211 AGLVATAGAVKASV
+211 AGLVAKAGTVNAVVK
-225 ENCAV
+225 NCAV
-230 LGDITTN
+230 LGNVTANT
-237 KSEGYAGGL
+237 SYGYAGGL
-246 LGLTNTSS
+246 LGSTGTTTN
-254 EFSFT
+254 FT
-259 NCYYAGSISGDRF
+259 FVNCYYAGEVSGSTAR
-272 TVRAFAFMTKSGN
+272 TMALMAPTKKY
-285 RAGTINYTNCYY
+285 AGTLTYGDNCYY
-297 NTSLN
+297 
-302 TELKADSRSSYG
+302 LKNAKQEIDAKDGVGTTVTGTPTAVESI
-314 NTNSTFNGQVDGKTT
+314 NGIRA
-329 GELKELEFT
+329 LEFA
-338 DFVKNEAGY
+338 DFVKNEDGY
-347 PVPEWTPAAPP
+347 PVPKWTPAAPP

-374 TLVVKHGDQILTS
+374 TLVVKHGDQILTPN
-387 ISDGQYMINRTGDDY
+387 SDGQYMINKTGDDY

-408 DEGAEYENVDITA
+408 DEGAEYENVYIPA

-447 TFTGTE
+447 TFTGAE
-453 NGALTVKDSDGTT
+453 GGDLTVKHGGDVLTANEGSDYSYT
-466 LTATNGVYTLSAAGK
+466 LTEAGN
-481 YTYSVTFDKN
+481 YSYSVTFGED
-491 SIYNN
+491 SDYND
-496 IDGAKFTVGK
+496 IPETGFTVGEDETAK
-506 NDTEKAIAVTLTYKT
+506 TIAVPRTYKT
-521 TKPSGTGTKESPYL
+521 TEPSGTGTAEDPIL

-572 WTPLGKNAASPF
+572 WTPLGKNAKFPF

-599 DNPSLGYFGFFG
+599 DDPSLSYFGFFG
-611 CLDSKIDRDS
+611 CLNSKPDRDS

-652 GLAAR
+652 GIAAR

-669 NATVS
+669 NATIS

-693 VEYVWKNIRMTVDGC
+693 VEYVYKNICMTVDGC
-708 RNTGT
+708 TNNGT

-774 SSNSGILIGAAGK
+774 SSNSGVLLGTAGK
-787 TNNLYGKGTIRSG
+787 TNNLYGKGAIRSG

-807 NTYTGGSE
+807 NTYIGGSE

-859 TVSQGDRDTNKD
+859 TVSQGDRDTNKA
-871 YLKVDSNGVLK
+871 YLKVIGGK
-882 LKELNTSGKVIEATA
+882 LQLAKKNDTGKVIEATA

-919 AKGETSARKALM
+919 VNSRKTLM
-931 EAIAKTYRNK
+931 NNIAATYTN
-941 SEDWAVFDMAAYAK
+941 SSSDWVVFDMAVYAK
-955 CGFGDNTTDTENYL
+955 LDGTTPKTSDDARTNYL

-982 ATDRAKAEII
+982 VSDRAKAEII
-992 LAALGIDSTRLTPLD
+992 LAALGVNSTKLKTFD
-1007 GAEYSNA
+1007 GTEYSNA
-1014 AKLAAMNLGTSHY
+1014 AKLADMNLGSSHY

-1044 GAQRNSMIALLT
+1044 DAQRNSMIALLT

-1074 TFADPDTTGT
+1074 TYADPDTTGT
-1084 ALAALAEY
+1084 ALTALAAY
-1092 NTSEYPKVQAFVHKA
+1092 ADRAAVKSFIDKA
-1107 VEGLSKAQNSN
+1107 VAGLSKAQNSN

-1131 IGLTAIGIDPAT
+1131 IGLTAVGIDPASDE
-1143 NARFVKGGCS
+1143 RFVKGGCS

-1160 YVNNT
+1160 YVNDT
-1165 RDGFTT
+1165 RNGFTT

-1188 ATEQGFRALVTL
+1188 ATEQGFRALVAL
-1200 EQFAKDTSKAF
+1200 EKFESLRADSKSF
-1211 NIYILSTAPVSSTD
+1211 NIYTQTAKTSQ
-1225 PDNPD
+1225 
-1230 TSGQPAQPEQ
+1230 SGQSGNTTVITPNKPNKGYSSNGAGSVPS
-1240 PQPGTAT
+1240 T
-1247 GSGTL
+1247 GSG
-1252 PSEGGSTGGGST
+1252 SVGGSTND
-1264 GGSGKS
+1264 
-1270 WISVAV
+1270 WISVV
-1276 SIEPGSGSAWYSG
+1276 LSITPGDNSQWYQG
-1289 SVRVAKGV
+1289 GLRLEKDA
-1297 TVEQALETA
+1297 TVEQAICTA
-1306 AAQAGLILNIK
+1306 AESAGLTLDIK
-1317 DGYLRAVIRSGVTL
+1317 NGYLRSVTRNGETL
-1331 GQYDEG
+1331 GQYNEG
-1337 PNSGWLYKVNGKAPN
+1337 PNSGWLYKVDGKAPN

-1409 KPDGTTV
+1409 KPDGTV
-1416 ETTTKPDGSTT
+1416 AATTTKPDGSTT

-1496 EIVKGSVV
+1496 EIVKGSIV
-1504 TETGVAL
+1504 TETGIAL

>member
-8 LLMALVMVVS
+8 LLMAFVMVVS
-18 LLPATAR
+18 LLPATVR
-25 AADSTLKGDI
+25 AADSTTLSGDI

-65 TEMIPIKS
+65 TKMTPIKS
-73 LTGTF
+73 LKGCF
-78 NGQGH
+78 NGDGMTISGLALEGGNDSNTGLIGQLDGSVINLKMTDASITGIGNRNNAGILVGFIPQGSTSKIDNCY
-83 VISDLTLTGQA
+83 VSGSITSTISGSAYIGGLAGYIS
-94 CGPRDRKYTALIS
+94 GSINEHTALTIN
-107 TLNSGTVKNLKLDN
+107 NSVSNVSLKG
-121 ITVSAD
+121 A
-127 TSTADNNHL
+127 
-136 STLIA
+136 
-141 YVNAGDCTIEDCVV
+141 
-155 TGSVTYTASDTEE
+155 
-168 KTSSNYVSGLVGEV
+168 SSNYIGGLLGTAQ
-182 FGIYGNAPTLKIKN
+182 YYS
-196 CTVDVTLTGAKKDYV
+196 DVTISK
-211 AGLVATAGAVKASV
+211 
-225 ENCAV
+225 CAV
-230 LGDITTN
+230 LGDFSGSATGGGMIGYINSASTALTLSNSYLGSKMNCSNKFGIVYNLSALSSLSCTN
-237 KSEGYAGGL
+237 FYYDNAKNKPEYSWESFSMLKNGNYSVKAIGKSTE
-246 LGLTNTSS
+246 
-254 EFSFT
+254 
-259 NCYYAGSISGDRF
+259 
-272 TVRAFAFMTKSGN
+272 
-285 RAGTINYTNCYY
+285 
-297 NTSLN
+297 
-302 TELKADSRSSYG
+302 ELKKLKLDGFEVREGEFDS
-314 NTNSTFNGQVDGKTT
+314 
-329 GELKELEFT
+329 
-338 DFVKNEAGY
+338 Y
-347 PVPEWTPAAPP
+347 PVPVWTPAAAPEPITPP
-358 APQFSCT
+358 APAFSC
-365 LVFENTQGG
+365 V
-374 TLVVKHGDQILTS
+374 
-387 ISDGQYMINRTGDDY
+387 
-402 SYTVTF
+402 
-408 DEGAEYENVDITA
+408 
-421 FSIYDSDNGTTKT
+421 
-434 ITVNPKRVFSCAL
+434 L
-447 TFTGTE
+447 TFTGAEDGDLTLKHGEDVLTANE
-453 NGALTVKDSDGTT
+453 NGDYA
-466 LTATNGVYTLSAAGK
+466 YTLSEAGD
-481 YTYSVTFDKN
+481 YSYSVAFGAD
-491 SIYNN
+491 SDYND
-496 IDGAKFTVGK
+496 IPKTGFTVGEDETAK
-506 NDTEKAIAVTLTYKT
+506 TIAVPLTYKT
-521 TKPSGTGTKESPYL
+521 TEPSGTGTKESPYL

-543 WFAERVNALDTAAAK
+543 WFANKVNSGDSAAAH
-558 AYVKLTKNIEVPGS
+558 AYVKLTDNIIVPGS
-572 WTPLGKNAASPF
+572 WTPLGKNTDSPF

-590 DGKSVTITV
+590 QGHSVTITV
-599 DNPSLGYFGFFG
+599 DDPGPSYFGFFG
-611 CLDSKIDRDS
+611 CLNSKPDRDS
-621 TTPIDE
+621 TTPMDE
-627 QPTVVVKNLTV
+627 QPTVVVENLTV
-638 NGSIYCSEPGAFVG
+638 NGTVYCSEPGAYVG
-652 GLAAR
+652 GIAAR
-657 ARGKVSIENCVN
+657 ARGKVEIKNCVN

-687 GGYDDG
+687 GSYDDG
-693 VEYVWKNIRMTVDGC
+693 VEYVYKNIRMTVDGC
-708 RNTGT
+708 KNNGTIIVTGT
-713 INVTGSNTDAMV
+713 NTDAKV

-734 CVQVSSSENTGTVN
+734 CVQVKNSKNTATIN

-756 LLGAAGYQTGDF
+756 LLGEAGYQTGDF
-768 VPTIKD
+768 KPAIQD
-774 SSNSGILIGAAGK
+774 SSNTGILIGAEGK

-815 SADVLVA
+815 SEDELLK

-837 QVGDEVALSLKS
+837 EKDYEITLLKS
-849 GMTADETITV
+849 GEAADKGITV
-859 TVSQGDRDTNKD
+859 TCSVGERDTNKD
-871 YLKVDSNGVLK
+871 YLKVVDGK
-882 LKELNTSGKVIEATA
+882 LQLAKKNDTGKVIEATA
-897 TITWSKDGKSLS
+897 TITWSKGDQTLS
-909 KPVTVNIYPA
+909 KPITVNIYPA

-941 SEDWAVFDMAAYAK
+941 SEDWVVFDMAAYAK

-992 LAALGIDSTRLTPLD
+992 LAALGIDSTKLTPLD

-1044 GAQRNSMIALLT
+1044 DAQRANMIALLT
-1056 DSKNL
+1056 DSANL
-1061 GDDGLFFTTWAGE
+1061 GKDGLFFTKWAGE
-1074 TFADPDTTGT
+1074 TYADPDTTGT
-1084 ALAALAEY
+1084 ALTALAAY
-1092 NTSEYPKVQAFVHKA
+1092 ADRAAVKSFIDKA
-1107 VEGLSKAQNSN
+1107 VAGLSKAQNSN

-1131 IGLTAIGIDPAT
+1131 IGLAAVGIDPASDE
-1143 NARFVKGGCS
+1143 RFVKGGCS

-1160 YVNNT
+1160 YVNDGQN
-1165 RDGFTT
+1165 GFTAGYISGT
-1171 AAVGAVNG
+1171 QG
-1179 ESTQKAAAL
+1179 EKAQAL

-1211 NIYILSTAPVSSTD
+1211 NIYTLSTAPVSSTD

-1230 TSGQPAQPEQ
+1230 TPGQPAQPEQ

-1289 SVRVAKGV
+1289 SVRVAEGA

-1337 PNSGWLYKVNGKAPN
+1337 PNSGWLYKVSGKAPN

-1357 YPLNGGETVTVY
+1357 YRLNGGETVTVY

-1397 TNADGSTTKTET
+1397 TNADGSVTKIET
-1409 KPDGTTV
+1409 KSDGTV
-1416 ETTTKPDGSTT
+1416 IETTTWRDGSTLT
-1427 VAETKPDGSVSTVE
+1427 AETSPNGRVETVE
-1441 KRADGTEIKTAQPV
+1441 KRADGTTVETVESA
-1455 SGEITASV
+1455 SGGITASV

-1496 EIVKGSVV
+1496 EIVKGSIV
-1504 TETGVAL
+1504 TETGIAL
-1511 RAEGDVRLKIIDN
+1511 RAEGNVRLKIIDN
-1524 AKSFNDMADHWAKD
+1524 AKRFNDMADHWAKD

-1553 NDAFGPDRSM
+1553 NDAFGPDLSM

-1601 GTNPEQPVTREQL
+1601 GTAPEQPVTREQL
-1614 AAMLYRYAGSPAVSG
+1614 AAMLYRYAGSPTVSG
-1629 ELGFDDTTVIS
+1629 ELSFDDTTVIS

-1654 ILNGVGGNRMA
+1654 ILNGVGGNRMT

>member
-8 LLMALVMVVS
+8 LLMAFVMVIG
-18 LLPATAR
+18 LLPATVR
-25 AADSTLKGDI
+25 AAENQAEPQDGPPQIAVQATDE
-35 SVGTAADLAAL
+35 TAADITEDVSVSSKEELAKL
-46 GGQDIVGNITLT
+46 GGKTVAANITLT
-58 ADIDMSN
+58 GNIDM
-65 TEMIPIKS
+65 TGVDMEPIKS
-73 LTGTF
+73 LTGCFDGGGYT
-78 NGQGH
+78 
-83 VISDLTLTGQA
+83 ISNLSLTGGNYANTGLIRQLDGSIINLIVDNA
-94 CGPRDRKYTALIS
+94 SITSIGKGNNAGILVGVIPQGSTSKIDNCYVNGSITSTESNIAYIGGLIGKLGQSSASTLVINNSVSNVNLNCRAINYVGGLVGVTQWNCDVTVQDCSVLGNVTADGSNGCAGGLFGSSYGGTLSIENTIVAGKIIGTKKGVIAYATGSPTTTANNFYYDS
-107 TLNSGTVKNLKLDN
+107 TLNPDKSYEQFPVFPKGNSSVTITGEVTKKTTVELKNLELK
-121 ITVSAD
+121 
-127 TSTADNNHL
+127 
-136 STLIA
+136 
-141 YVNAGDCTIEDCVV
+141 GF
-155 TGSVTYTASDTEE
+155 
-168 KTSSNYVSGLVGEV
+168 EV
-182 FGIYGNAPTLKIKN
+182 R
-196 CTVDVTLTGAKKDYV
+196 KDQ
-211 AGLVATAGAVKASV
+211 
-225 ENCAV
+225 
-230 LGDITTN
+230 
-237 KSEGYAGGL
+237 
-246 LGLTNTSS
+246 
-254 EFSFT
+254 
-259 NCYYAGSISGDRF
+259 
-272 TVRAFAFMTKSGN
+272 SGN
-285 RAGTINYTNCYY
+285 DQFG
-297 NTSLN
+297 
-302 TELKADSRSSYG
+302 
-314 NTNSTFNGQVDGKTT
+314 
-329 GELKELEFT
+329 
-338 DFVKNEAGY
+338 GY
-347 PVPEWTPAAPP
+347 PVPKWTPAAAPAPITPP
-358 APQFSCT
+358 APAFSCT
-365 LVFENTQGG
+365 LTFTGAEDG
-374 TLVVKHGDQILTS
+374 TLTVKHGEDTLTA
-387 ISDGQYMINRTGDDY
+387 NEGDAY
-402 SYTVTF
+402 SYTLSEAGNYSYSVAF
-408 DEGAEYENVDITA
+408 GA
-421 FSIYDSDNGTTKT
+421 DSDYND
-434 ITVNPKRVFSCAL
+434 IPE
-447 TFTGTE
+447 TG
-453 NGALTVKDSDGTT
+453 
-466 LTATNGVYTLSAAGK
+466 
-481 YTYSVTFDKN
+481 
-491 SIYNN
+491 
-496 IDGAKFTVGK
+496 FTVGADETAK
-506 NDTEKAIAVTLTYKT
+506 TIAVPLTYKT
-521 TKPSGTGTKESPYL
+521 TEPEGNGTVESPIL
-535 IGTAEELR
+535 IGTAAELR
-543 WFAERVNALDTAAAK
+543 AFANKVNSGDSAAAH
-558 AYVKLTKNIEVPGS
+558 AYVKLTDNITVPGS

-611 CLDSKIDRDS
+611 CLDSKPDRDS
-621 TTPIDE
+621 TTPIDD
-627 QPTVVVKNLTV
+627 QPTVVVENLTV
-638 NGSIYCSEPGAFVG
+638 DGTVYCSEPYAYVG
-652 GLAAR
+652 GIAAR
-657 ARGKVSIENCVN
+657 ARGKVEIKNCVN

-693 VEYVWKNIRMTVDGC
+693 VEYVYKNIRMTVDGC
-708 RNTGT
+708 TNNGT
-713 INVTGSNTDAMV
+713 IIVTGDNEKAFV

-734 CVQVSSSENTGTVN
+734 CVQVNNSKNTATIN

-756 LLGAAGYQTGDF
+756 LLGEAGAQTGAF

-774 SSNSGILIGAAGK
+774 SSNSGVLLGAAGK

-807 NTYTGGSE
+807 NTYTGGSKSEDELLLE
-815 SADVLVA
+815 SQ
-822 ESRKYNDV
+822 KYNDV
-830 LAVPATA
+830 VAVPADAKADYEIT
-837 QVGDEVALSLKS
+837 LLKS
-849 GMTADETITV
+849 GKPADDVTV
-859 TVSQGDRDTNKD
+859 TCSIGERDTNKA
-871 YLKVDSNGVLK
+871 YLKVVGGK
-882 LKELNTSGKVIEATA
+882 LQLAQPNSTGKVIEATA
-897 TITWSKDGKSLS
+897 TVTWSKDGKSLS
-909 KPVTVNIYPA
+909 KPVTVNLYPA
-919 AKGETSARKALM
+919 ASSRKTLM
-931 EAIAKTYRNK
+931 DKIAATYTN
-941 SEDWAVFDMAAYAK
+941 SSSDWVVFDMAVYAK
-955 CGFGDNTTDTENYL
+955 CGFGSNTTDTKNYL
-969 NLTINELAGTSPL
+969 NLTINELAGNTPL
-982 ATDRAKAEII
+982 VTDRAKAEII
-992 LAALGIDSTRLTPLD
+992 LAALGVNSTNLKPFVGTK
-1007 GAEYSNA
+1007 YSNA
-1014 AKLAAMNLGTSHY
+1014 AKLADMNLGTSHY

-1044 GAQRNSMIALLT
+1044 DAQRNSMIALLT

-1061 GDDGLFFTTWAGE
+1061 GDDGLFFTKWAGE

-1084 ALAALAEY
+1084 ALAALAKY
-1092 NTSEYPKVQAFVHKA
+1092 NTNEYPKVQDFVNKA

-1131 IGLTAIGIDPAT
+1131 IGLTAIGIDPAKDP
-1143 NARFVKGGCS
+1143 RFVKGGCS

-1160 YVNNT
+1160 YVNDT

-1188 ATEQGFRALVTL
+1188 ATEQGFRALVAL
-1200 EQFAKDTSKAF
+1200 EKFESLSGDSKSF
-1211 NIYILSTAPVSSTD
+1211 NIYTQTAKTSQSGSTT
-1225 PDNPD
+1225 
-1230 TSGQPAQPEQ
+1230 
-1240 PQPGTAT
+1240 QPGSTIVIT
-1247 GSGTL
+1247 PIK
-1252 PSEGGSTGGGST
+1252 PSEGFTSDGAGTVPSTSTDSGT
-1264 GGSGKS
+1264 GGSAGSTTTAK

-1289 SVRVAKGV
+1289 SVRVAEGA

-1352 VGIAD
+1352 VGIAG
-1357 YPLNGGETVTVY
+1357 YRLNGGETVTVY

-1416 ETTTKPDGSTT
+1416 ETTAKPDGSTT

-1496 EIVKGSVV
+1496 EIVKGSIV

-1511 RAEGDVRLKIIDN
+1511 RAEGDVRLKVIDN

-1601 GTNPEQPVTREQL
+1601 GTAPEQPVTREQL

-1629 ELGFDDTTVIS
+1629 ELSFDDTTVIS

-1665 PQDLARRGQVAA
+1665 PQDLAQRGQVAA

>member
-18 LLPATAR
+18 LLPATVR
-25 AADSTLKGDI
+25 AAETETDELPVTQAAAPEAADGTLSGKGTFDEPYLI
-35 SVGTAADLAAL
+35 SGAADLKAFRDRVNGGENPACAKLTKDIKLNGEEWTPITNLIGYLDGGGHTISNFTMKGGTGNWSTTVNTGFIRELNGSIVNLNVTDARIIEDIGNQNNVGILVGKIAEGSTSKIDNCTVNGTITCSAGGSYTYIGSLVGMLKGTITESTTLTINNCNSKVTISSAQKNFAGGLIGTVQNYSDAIITKCAILSDINSESVYNAGAAGGLFGSIAYTVNIQISDSYLGGKIDGGRKYGIAYNTTAPTSLICENFYYDNEKNTNSFEMVKNKGYSSNVQINATGKTTAAL
-46 GGQDIVGNITLT
+46 KAPVLDGFAVRDGEFGGYPV
-58 ADIDMSN
+58 
-65 TEMIPIKS
+65 P
-73 LTGTF
+73 
-78 NGQGH
+78 
-83 VISDLTLTGQA
+83 
-94 CGPRDRKYTALIS
+94 KYNEAKPLP
-107 TLNSGTVKNLKLDN
+107 LPK
-121 ITVSAD
+121 ITVSA
-127 TSTADNNHL
+127 TVEFTN
-136 STLIA
+136 T
-141 YVNAGDCTIEDCVV
+141 EDGTV
-155 TGSVTYTASDTEE
+155 TVTDPSDETVAPKEDKTYTLTE
-168 KTSSNYVSGLVGEV
+168 
-182 FGIYGNAPTLKIKN
+182 
-196 CTVDVTLTGAKKDYV
+196 
-211 AGLVATAGAVKASV
+211 
-225 ENCAV
+225 
-230 LGDITTN
+230 
-237 KSEGYAGGL
+237 
-246 LGLTNTSS
+246 
-254 EFSFT
+254 
-259 NCYYAGSISGDRF
+259 
-272 TVRAFAFMTKSGN
+272 
-285 RAGTINYTNCYY
+285 
-297 NTSLN
+297 
-302 TELKADSRSSYG
+302 
-314 NTNSTFNGQVDGKTT
+314 T
-329 GELKELEFT
+329 GEYT
-338 DFVKNEAGY
+338 
-347 PVPEWTPAAPP
+347 
-358 APQFSCT
+358 
-365 LVFENTQGG
+365 
-374 TLVVKHGDQILTS
+374 
-387 ISDGQYMINRTGDDY
+387 
-402 SYTVTF
+402 YTVTGMKQYK
-408 DEGAEYENVDITA
+408 DVEGSFEI
-421 FSIYDSDNGTTKT
+421 SKSDDGKVKT
-434 ITVNPKRVFSCAL
+434 I
-447 TFTGTE
+447 
-453 NGALTVKDSDGTT
+453 
-466 LTATNGVYTLSAAGK
+466 
-481 YTYSVTFDKN
+481 SVPH
-491 SIYNN
+491 
-496 IDGAKFTVGK
+496 
-506 NDTEKAIAVTLTYKT
+506 EYKEVELN
-521 TKPSGTGTKESPYL
+521 GTGTQEAPIL
-535 IGTAEELR
+535 ISTALELR
-543 WFAERVNALDTAAAK
+543 TFANKVNSGDQTAAH
-558 AYVKLTKNIEVPGS
+558 AYVKLKNDIVVPGS
-572 WTPLGKNAASPF
+572 WTPLGKNTDSPF

-590 DGKSVTITV
+590 DGHSVKITV
-599 DNPSLGYFGFFG
+599 DDPSLRYFGFFG
-611 CLDSKIDRDS
+611 CLDSKPDRDS

-627 QPTVVVKNLTV
+627 QPTVVVENLTV
-638 NGSIYCSEPGAFVG
+638 NGTVYCSEPYAYVG
-652 GLAAR
+652 GIAAR
-657 ARGKVSIENCVN
+657 ARGKVEIKNCVN

-674 SLARGSAGVGGLV
+674 SLARGSAGVGGLA

-693 VEYVWKNIRMTVDGC
+693 VEYVYKNIRMTVDGC
-708 RNTGT
+708 KNNGT
-713 INVTGSNTDAMV
+713 IIVTGDNEKAFV

-734 CVQVSSSENTGTVN
+734 CVQLTNCTNTGTVN

-756 LLGAAGYQTGDF
+756 LLGQAGYQTGDF

-774 SSNSGILIGAAGK
+774 SSNSGVLLGAAGK

-815 SADVLVA
+815 SEDELLL
-822 ESRKYNDV
+822 ESQKYNDV
-830 LAVPATA
+830 VAVPSTA
-837 QVGDEVALSLKS
+837 NAGDEVILLKS
-849 GMTADETITV
+849 GETAGEGITV
-859 TVSQGDRDTNKD
+859 TCSVGERDTNKA
-871 YLKVDSNGVLK
+871 YLKVVGGK
-882 LKELNTSGKVIEATA
+882 LQLAQPNSTGKVIEATA
-897 TITWSKDGKSLS
+897 TVTWSKDGKSLS

-919 AKGETSARKALM
+919 AVDGISARKTLM
-931 EAIAKTYRNK
+931 NNIAATYTN
-941 SEDWAVFDMAAYAK
+941 SSSDWVVFDMAAYAK
-955 CGFGDNTTDTENYL
+955 LVGTTVETSVDARTNYL
-969 NLTINELAGTSPL
+969 NLTINELAGNTPL
-982 ATDRAKAEII
+982 VTDRAKAEII

-1044 GAQRNSMIALLT
+1044 DAQRNSMIALLT

-1061 GDDGLFFTTWAGE
+1061 GDNGLFFTTWAGE
-1074 TFADPDTTGT
+1074 TYADPDTTGT

-1118 GSYGNVNSDAMVI
+1118 GSFGNVNSDAMVI
-1131 IGLTAIGIDPAT
+1131 TGLTALGIDPGAD
-1143 NARFVKGGCS
+1143 ARFVKGGCS

-1160 YVNNT
+1160 YVNDT
-1165 RDGFTT
+1165 RNGFTT

-1200 EQFAKDTSKAF
+1200 EKLASLNGDSKSF
-1211 NIYILSTAPVSSTD
+1211 NIYTQLVKTSASGSTTTTRPEKPSDGFTSNGAGTVPSTSTD
-1225 PDNPD
+1225 
-1230 TSGQPAQPEQ
+1230 SG
-1240 PQPGTAT
+1240 
-1247 GSGTL
+1247 
-1252 PSEGGSTGGGST
+1252 T
-1264 GGSGKS
+1264 GGSAGSTTTAK
-1270 WISVAV
+1270 WISAAV

-1289 SVRVAKGV
+1289 SVRVAEGA

-1357 YPLNGGETVTVY
+1357 YRLKGGETVTVY

-1416 ETTTKPDGSTT
+1416 ATTTKPDGSTT

-1441 KRADGTEIKTAQPV
+1441 KRADGTEIKTAQPA
-1455 SGEITASV
+1455 SGGITASV
-1463 SVPKS
+1463 SVPKD

-1591 VWAVENGISD
+1591 AWAVENGISD
-1601 GTNPEQPVTREQL
+1601 GTAPEQPVTREQL

-1629 ELGFDDTTVIS
+1629 ELSFDDTTVIS

-1665 PQDLARRGQVAA
+1665 PQDLAQRGQVAA

>member
-8 LLMALVMVVS
+8 LLMALVMAIS

-25 AADSTLKGDI
+25 AAENQAEPQDGPPQIAVQATDE
-35 SVGTAADLAAL
+35 TAADITEDVSVSSKEELAEL
-46 GGQDIVGNITLT
+46 GGKTVAANITLT
-58 ADIDMSN
+58 GNIDM
-65 TEMIPIKS
+65 TGVDMEPIKS
-73 LTGTF
+73 LTGCFDGGGYT
-78 NGQGH
+78 
-83 VISDLTLTGQA
+83 ISNLTLKGGTGSSNWQ
-94 CGPRDRKYTALIS
+94 GTNYVNTGLIGELNGSIINVKMTGVSITENIGNWNNIGALVGKI
-107 TLNSGTVKNLKLDN
+107 
-121 ITVSAD
+121 
-127 TSTADNNHL
+127 ADNSN
-136 STLIA
+136 SRID
-141 YVNAGDCTIEDCVV
+141 NCVV
-155 TGSVTYTASDTEE
+155 SGAIGSSSS
-168 KTSSNYVSGLVGEV
+168 SSNTFIGGLVGYV
-182 FGIYGNAPTLKIKN
+182 TGTSALVINN
-196 CTVDVTLTGAKKDYV
+196 CLSNVTLTCGN
-211 AGLVATAGAVKASV
+211 S
-225 ENCAV
+225 
-230 LGDITTN
+230 
-237 KSEGYAGGL
+237 GYAGGL
-246 LGLTNTSS
+246 LGAATYFVGTISVKNAAVLGNITSGKCGGGIVGWFNGGSPKLTVNNSYVAGAMSGSKVGAVAYCGSLSFYTVELTN
-254 EFSFT
+254 FSYDST
-259 NCYYAGSISGDRF
+259 NNSDKSFQILPTKQSLENKYNGSVNKLSTDALI
-272 TVRAFAFMTKSGN
+272 TK
-285 RAGTINYTNCYY
+285 
-297 NTSLN
+297 L
-302 TELKADSRSSYG
+302 
-314 NTNSTFNGQVDGKTT
+314 
-329 GELKELEFT
+329 T
-338 DFVKNEAGY
+338 DFEVSEDFGGY
-347 PVPEWTPAAPP
+347 PVPKWTPVDKDGIPRPVEPP
-358 APQFSCT
+358 FS
-365 LVFENTQGG
+365 G
-374 TLVVKHGDQILTS
+374 T
-387 ISDGQYMINRTGDDY
+387 
-402 SYTVTF
+402 
-408 DEGAEYENVDITA
+408 
-421 FSIYDSDNGTTKT
+421 
-434 ITVNPKRVFSCAL
+434 L

-453 NGALTVKDSDGTT
+453 GGTLIVRDPKGNDVPANVDGS
-466 LTATNGVYTLSAAGK
+466 YTLSSAGD
-481 YTYSVTFDKN
+481 YTYTLTFNAD
-491 SIYNN
+491 SIYRD
-496 IDGAKFTVGK
+496 ITDGRFTVLK
-506 NDTEKAIAVTLTYKT
+506 TETEKTVAVELSYKT
-521 TKPSGTGTKESPYL
+521 AQPSGDGTEESPYL

-572 WTPLGKNAASPF
+572 WTPLGKNAKFPF

-590 DGKSVTITV
+590 KGHSVTITV
-599 DNPSLGYFGFFG
+599 DDPGLSYFGFFG
-611 CLDSKIDRDS
+611 CLNSKVDRDS
-621 TTPIDE
+621 ATSIDE
-627 QPTVVVKNLTV
+627 QPTVVVENLTV
-638 NGSIYCSEPGAFVG
+638 DGTVYCSEPYAYVG
-652 GLAAR
+652 GIAAR
-657 ARGKVSIENCVN
+657 ACGKVEIKNCVN

-693 VEYVWKNIRMTVDGC
+693 VAYVYENIRMTVDGC
-708 RNTGT
+708 TNNGT
-713 INVTGSNTDAMV
+713 IIVTGDNEKAFV

-734 CVQVSSSENTGTVN
+734 CVQVNNSKNTATIN

-756 LLGAAGYQTGDF
+756 LLGEAGAQTGGF

-774 SSNSGILIGAAGK
+774 SSNSGVLLGAAGK

-815 SADVLVA
+815 SEDELLL
-822 ESRKYNDV
+822 ESQKYNDV
-830 LAVPATA
+830 VAVPSTA
-837 QVGDEVALSLKS
+837 NAGDEVILLKS
-849 GMTADETITV
+849 GETAGEGITV
-859 TVSQGDRDTNKD
+859 KCSVGERDTNRD
-871 YLKVDSNGVLK
+871 YLKVVDGK
-882 LKELNTSGKVIEATA
+882 LRLAKKNETGKVIEATA
-897 TITWSKDGKSLS
+897 TITWRKGDKTLS

-919 AKGETSARKALM
+919 VNSRKILM
-931 EAIAKTYRNK
+931 DNIAATYTN
-941 SEDWAVFDMAAYAK
+941 SSSDWVVFDMAAYAK
-955 CGFGDNTTDTENYL
+955 CGFGSNTTDTENYL
-969 NLTINELAGTSPL
+969 NLTINELAGNTPL
-982 ATDRAKAEII
+982 VTDRAKAEII

-1036 QAGQLKLT
+1036 QAGQMKLSDK
-1044 GAQRNSMIALLT
+1044 QRSSMISLLT
-1056 DSKNL
+1056 SSL
-1061 GDDGLFFTTWAGE
+1061 GPDGLFVTKWAGE
-1074 TFADPDTTGT
+1074 TYADPDTTGT
-1084 ALAALAEY
+1084 ALAALAKY
-1092 NTSEYPKVQAFVHKA
+1092 NTADYPAVQAFITKA
-1107 VEGLSKAQNSN
+1107 VAGLSAAQRDN
-1118 GSYGNVNSDAMVI
+1118 GSFGNVNSDAMVI
-1131 IGLTAIGIDPAT
+1131 TGLTALGIDPGAD
-1143 NARFVKGGCS
+1143 ARFVKGGCS

-1160 YVNNT
+1160 YVNDTKN
-1165 RDGFTT
+1165 GFSTGYASGT
-1171 AAVGAVNG
+1171 QG
-1179 ESTQKAAAL
+1179 EKAQAL

-1211 NIYILSTAPVSSTD
+1211 NIYTLSTAPVSSTD

-1230 TSGQPAQPEQ
+1230 TPGQPAQPEQ

-1252 PSEGGSTGGGST
+1252 PSEGGSTGGGSV
-1264 GGSGKS
+1264 GGSTNG
-1270 WISVAV
+1270 WISVV
-1276 SIEPGSGSAWYSG
+1276 LSITPGDNSQWYQGSLRMDKDA
-1289 SVRVAKGV
+1289 
-1297 TVEQALETA
+1297 TVEQAIRSA
-1306 AAQAGLILNIK
+1306 ADSAGLSLDIK

-1397 TNADGSTTKTET
+1397 TNADGSVTKIET
-1409 KPDGTTV
+1409 KSDGTV
-1416 ETTTKPDGSTT
+1416 AATTTKPDGSTT

-1441 KRADGTEIKTAQPV
+1441 KRADGTEIKTAQPA

-1504 TETGVAL
+1504 TETGIAL

-1524 AKSFNDMADHWAKD
+1524 AKRFNDMADHWAKD

-1601 GTNPEQPVTREQL
+1601 GTAPEQPVTREQL

-1629 ELGFDDTTVIS
+1629 ELSFDDTTVIS

-1665 PQDLARRGQVAA
+1665 PQDLAQRGQVAA

>member
-1 MKKRALS
+1 MLKKGENS
-8 LLMALVMVVS
+8 
-18 LLPATAR
+18 
-25 AADSTLKGDI
+25 I
-35 SVGTAADLAAL
+35 S
-46 GGQDIVGNITLT
+46 
-58 ADIDMSN
+58 
-65 TEMIPIKS
+65 
-73 LTGTF
+73 
-78 NGQGH
+78 
-83 VISDLTLTGQA
+83 
-94 CGPRDRKYTALIS
+94 
-107 TLNSGTVKNLKLDN
+107 SG
-121 ITVSAD
+121 
-127 TSTADNNHL
+127 
-136 STLIA
+136 
-141 YVNAGDCTIEDCVV
+141 V
-155 TGSVTYTASDTEE
+155 TG
-168 KTSSNYVSGLVGEV
+168 
-182 FGIYGNAPTLKIKN
+182 
-196 CTVDVTLTGAKKDYV
+196 
-211 AGLVATAGAVKASV
+211 
-225 ENCAV
+225 
-230 LGDITTN
+230 
-237 KSEGYAGGL
+237 KS
-246 LGLTNTSS
+246 T
-254 EFSFT
+254 
-259 NCYYAGSISGDRF
+259 D
-272 TVRAFAFMTKSGN
+272 
-285 RAGTINYTNCYY
+285 
-297 NTSLN
+297 
-302 TELKADSRSSYG
+302 ELK
-314 NTNSTFNGQVDGKTT
+314 K
-329 GELKELEFT
+329 LELEGFKVQEGKF
-338 DFVKNEAGY
+338 DGY
-347 PVPEWTPAAPP
+347 PVPNWVPATAPEP
-358 APQFSCT
+358 TKPPFSCT
-365 LVFENTQGG
+365 LTFTGVEDG
-374 TLVVKHGDQILTS
+374 TLTVKHGEDTLTANVGS
-387 ISDGQYMINRTGDDY
+387 DY
-402 SYTVTF
+402 SYT
-408 DEGAEYENVDITA
+408 
-421 FSIYDSDNGTTKT
+421 
-434 ITVNPKRVFSCAL
+434 L
-447 TFTGTE
+447 TE
-453 NGALTVKDSDGTT
+453 
-466 LTATNGVYTLSAAGK
+466 AGN
-481 YTYSVTFDKN
+481 YSYSVTFGED
-491 SIYNN
+491 SLYNN
-496 IDGAKFTVGK
+496 VAETPFSVGE
-506 NDTEKAIAVTLTYKT
+506 NDTEKAIAVKLTYKT
-521 TKPSGTGTKESPYL
+521 TEPSGTGTKEDPIL
-535 IGTAEELR
+535 IGTAAELR
-543 WFAERVNALDTAAAK
+543 YFAEQVNDGKLSD
-558 AYVKLTKNIEVPGS
+558 AYVELKNDINVPSS
-572 WTPLGKNAASPF
+572 WTPLGKNAKFPF

-590 DGKSVTITV
+590 NGHSVTITV
-599 DNPSLGYFGFFG
+599 DDPGLSYFGFFG
-611 CLDSKIDRDS
+611 CLDSQPDRDS

-627 QPTVVVKNLTV
+627 QPTVVVENLTV
-638 NGSIYCSEPGAFVG
+638 NGTVYCSEPYAYVG
-652 GLAAR
+652 GIAAR
-657 ARGKVSIENCVN
+657 ARGKVSIESCVN
-669 NATVS
+669 NATIS

-693 VEYVWKNIRMTVDGC
+693 VEYVYKNIRMTVDGC
-708 RNTGT
+708 TNNGT
-713 INVTGSNTDAMV
+713 INVTGANTDAKV
-725 GGLVGANAN
+725 GGLVGSNVN
-734 CVQVSSSENTGTVN
+734 CVQVKNSKNTATIN
-748 APGCTVGG
+748 APNCTVGG
-756 LLGAAGYQTGDF
+756 LLGEAGAQTGDF

-774 SSNSGILIGAAGK
+774 SSNSGVLLGAAGK

-815 SADVLVA
+815 SEDELLL
-822 ESRKYNDV
+822 ESQKYNDV
-830 LAVPATA
+830 VAVPSTA
-837 QVGDEVALSLKS
+837 NAGDEVILLKS
-849 GMTADETITV
+849 GETVDETITV
-859 TVSQGDRDTNKD
+859 VCSVGARDINKD
-871 YLKVDSNGVLK
+871 YLKVVDGK
-882 LKELNTSGKVIEATA
+882 LQLAKKNEAGKVIEATA
-897 TITWSKDGKSLS
+897 TITWRKGDKTLS
-909 KPVTVNIYPA
+909 KPVTVNLYPA
-919 AKGETSARKALM
+919 ANSRKTLMNSIAATYTNSSA
-931 EAIAKTYRNK
+931 
-941 SEDWAVFDMAAYAK
+941 DWVVFDMAVYAK
-955 CGFGDNTTDTENYL
+955 CGFGSNTTDTENYL
-969 NLTINELAGTSPL
+969 NLTINELAGNTPL
-982 ATDRAKAEII
+982 VTDRAKAEII
-992 LAALGIDSTRLTPLD
+992 LAALGVNSTKLAAVD
-1007 GAEYSNA
+1007 GTEYSNA
-1014 AKLAAMNLGTSHY
+1014 AKLADMNLGTSHY

-1044 GAQRNSMIALLT
+1044 DAQRNSMIALLT

-1074 TFADPDTTGT
+1074 TYADPDTTGT
-1084 ALAALAEY
+1084 ALTALAAY
-1092 NTSEYPKVQAFVHKA
+1092 ADRAAVKSFIDKA
-1107 VEGLSKAQNSN
+1107 VAGLSKAQNSN

-1131 IGLTAIGIDPAT
+1131 IGLAAVGIDPASDE
-1143 NARFVKGGCS
+1143 RFVKGGCS

-1160 YVNNT
+1160 YVNDT
-1165 RDGFTT
+1165 RNGFTT

-1200 EQFAKDTSKAF
+1200 EKLASLNGDSKSF
-1211 NIYILSTAPVSSTD
+1211 NIYTQLVKTSANSSTTTTRPEKPSD
-1225 PDNPD
+1225 GF
-1230 TSGQPAQPEQ
+1230 TSNGA
-1240 PQPGTAT
+1240 GTVPST
-1247 GSGTL
+1247 STDSG
-1252 PSEGGSTGGGST
+1252 T
-1264 GGSGKS
+1264 GGSAGS
-1270 WISVAV
+1270 TTTADWISVAV

-1289 SVRVAKGV
+1289 SVRVAKGA

-1357 YPLNGGETVTVY
+1357 YRLKGGETVTVY

-1463 SVPKS
+1463 SVPKD

-1511 RAEGDVRLKIIDN
+1511 CAEGDVRLKIIDN
-1524 AKSFNDMADHWAKD
+1524 AKRFNDMADHWAKD

-1601 GTNPEQPVTREQL
+1601 GTAPEQPVTREQL

>member
-8 LLMALVMVVS
+8 LLMAFVMVIG
-18 LLPATAR
+18 LLPATVR
-25 AADSTLKGDI
+25 AADSGDTVTGDI
-35 SVGTAADLAAL
+35 SVSSAAELAAL
-46 GGQDIVGNITLT
+46 GGKDIDGNITLT
-58 ADIDMSN
+58 ANIDMSN
-65 TEMIPIKS
+65 TEMTPIKS

-94 CGPRDRKYTALIS
+94 GGSSRDKKYTALIS
-107 TLNSGTVKNLKLDN
+107 TLNSGTVKNLKLDK
-121 ITVSAD
+121 ITVSAN

-141 YVNAGDCTIEDCVV
+141 YVNAGNCTIENCVV
-155 TGSVTYTASDTEE
+155 TGNVTYTAQGTE
-168 KTSSNYVSGLVGEV
+168 KYPSTNYVSGLVGEV
-182 FGIYGNAPTLKIKN
+182 FGYYNNPAKLQIVN
-196 CTVDVTLTGAKKDYV
+196 CTVDVAVTGAKKDYA
-211 AGLVATAGAVKASV
+211 AGLVATSGAVSGTV

-230 LGDITTN
+230 LGNVTAD

-246 LGLTNTSS
+246 LGSTGTTTK
-254 EFSFT
+254 FT
-259 NCYYAGSISGDRF
+259 FANCYYAGKVSGSTAR
-272 TVRAFAFMTKSGN
+272 TMALMTPSKRN
-285 RAGTINYTNCYY
+285 AGTLTYGDNCYY
-297 NTSLN
+297 
-302 TELKADSRSSYG
+302 LKNAKQEIDAKDYVGTTVTGTPTAVESI
-314 NTNSTFNGQVDGKTT
+314 DGIRA
-329 GELKELEFT
+329 LEFA
-338 DFVKNEAGY
+338 DFVKNEDGY

-374 TLVVKHGDQILTS
+374 TLVVKHGDQILTPN
-387 ISDGQYMINRTGDDY
+387 SDGQYMINKTGDDY
-402 SYTVTF
+402 SYTVIF
-408 DEGAEYENVDITA
+408 GEGAEYENVYIPA

-447 TFTGTE
+447 TFTGTKT
-453 NGALTVKDSDGTT
+453 GTLTVKDSEGKT
-466 LTATNGVYTLSAAGK
+466 LTATDGVYTLSAAGD
-481 YTYSVTFDKN
+481 YSYSVTFGED
-491 SIYNN
+491 SPYNN
-496 IDGAKFTVGK
+496 VAETPFTVGE

-521 TKPSGTGTKESPYL
+521 AKPEGNGKEESPIL
-535 IGTAEELR
+535 IGTAAELR
-543 WFAERVNALDTAAAK
+543 YFAEQVNNGKLSD
-558 AYVKLTKNIEVPGS
+558 AYVKLEKDITVPGS
-572 WTPLGKNAASPF
+572 WTPLTF

-590 DGKSVTITV
+590 DGHSVTITV
-599 DNPSLGYFGFFG
+599 DDPSLRYFGFFG

-621 TTPIDE
+621 TTSIDD
-627 QPTVVVKNLTV
+627 QPTVVVENLTV
-638 NGSIYCSEPGAFVG
+638 NGTVYCSEPYAHVG
-652 GLAAR
+652 GIAGC
-657 ARGKVSIENCVN
+657 ARGKVEIKNCVN

-693 VEYVWKNIRMTVDGC
+693 VEYVYKNIRMTVDGC
-708 RNTGT
+708 TNNGTIIVTGT
-713 INVTGSNTDAMV
+713 DTDAKV
-725 GGLVGANAN
+725 GGLVGANKN
-734 CVQVSSSENTGTVN
+734 CVQVSKSNNTGTIN

-756 LLGAAGYQTGDF
+756 LLGEAGYQTGDF
-768 VPTIKD
+768 KPAIQD
-774 SSNSGILIGAAGK
+774 SSNTGILIGAEGK
-787 TNNLYGKGTIRSG
+787 TNNLYGKGPIRSG

-815 SADVLVA
+815 SEDELLK

-837 QVGDEVALSLKS
+837 EKDYEITLLKS
-849 GMTADETITV
+849 GEAADKGITV
-859 TVSQGDRDTNKD
+859 TCSVGERDTNKD
-871 YLKVDSNGVLK
+871 YLKVVDGK
-882 LKELNTSGKVIEATA
+882 LQLAKKNDTGKVIEATA
-897 TITWSKDGKSLS
+897 TITWSKGDQTLS

-919 AKGETSARKALM
+919 AVDGISARKTLM
-931 EAIAKTYRNK
+931 DKIAATYTN
-941 SEDWAVFDMAAYAK
+941 SSSDWVVFDMAAYAK
-955 CGFGDNTTDTENYL
+955 LDGAAVKTSDTARENYL
-969 NLTINELAGTSPL
+969 NLTINELAGNTPL
-982 ATDRAKAEII
+982 VTDRAKAEII

-1036 QAGQLKLT
+1036 QAGQVKLT
-1044 GAQRNSMIALLT
+1044 DAQRANMISLLT
-1056 DSKNL
+1056 DSANL
-1061 GDDGLFFTTWAGE
+1061 GKDGLFFTKWAGE

-1084 ALAALAEY
+1084 ALAALAKY
-1092 NTSEYPKVQAFVHKA
+1092 NTADYPAVQAFITKA
-1107 VEGLSKAQNSN
+1107 VAGLSAAQRDN

-1131 IGLTAIGIDPAT
+1131 IGLTAIGIDPASDE
-1143 NARFVKGGCS
+1143 RFVKGGCS

-1160 YVNNT
+1160 YVN
-1165 RDGFTT
+1165 DDQKGFTT
-1171 AAVGAVNG
+1171 SYISGTQG
-1179 ESTQKAAAL
+1179 ENAQAL
-1188 ATEQGFRALVTL
+1188 ATEQGFRALVAL
-1200 EQFAKDTSKAF
+1200 EKFESLSSDPKSFKSF
-1211 NIYILSTAPVSSTD
+1211 NIYTQTTKTSQSGNTTVITPNKPNKGFTSDGAGTVPSTSTD
-1225 PDNPD
+1225 
-1230 TSGQPAQPEQ
+1230 SG
-1240 PQPGTAT
+1240 
-1247 GSGTL
+1247 
-1252 PSEGGSTGGGST
+1252 T
-1264 GGSGKS
+1264 GGSAGS
-1270 WISVAV
+1270 TTTAEWISVAV

-1289 SVRVAKGV
+1289 SVRVAEGA

-1331 GQYDEG
+1331 GQYNEG

-1357 YPLNGGETVTVY
+1357 YRLNGGETVTVY

-1416 ETTTKPDGSTT
+1416 ATTTKPDGSTT

-1441 KRADGTEIKTAQPV
+1441 KRADGTEIKTAQSA
-1455 SGEITASV
+1455 SGGITASV

-1478 SKPSG
+1478 SKPTG

-1504 TETGVAL
+1504 TETGIAL
-1511 RAEGDVRLKIIDN
+1511 RAEGNVRLKIIDN
-1524 AKSFNDMADHWAKD
+1524 AKRFNDMADHWAKD

-1563 TRGMVST
+1563 TRGMVNT

-1591 VWAVENGISD
+1591 AWAVENGISD
-1601 GTNPEQPVTREQL
+1601 GTNPEQQVTREQL

-1629 ELGFDDTTVIS
+1629 ELSFDDTTVIS

-1654 ILNGVGGNRMA
+1654 ILNGVGGNRMT

>member
-18 LLPATAR
+18 LLPATVR
-25 AADSTLKGDI
+25 AAETETDELSVTQAAAPEAADGTLSGKGTFAEPYLLSSADDLKAFRDLVNGGENPACAKLTEDIDLKGEEWTPVTSLIGYLDGGGHTI
-35 SVGTAADLAAL
+35 SNFTMKGGTGRYGSPVNTGLIGELNGSIINLNVTDVKITNLGDDNNVGALAGKIEDSSTSKIANCTVSGEITCS
-46 GGQDIVGNITLT
+46 GGGSRTLMGGLVGNVYGISGSFASLTIENCVSNVKMTGRANIVGGLIGS
-58 ADIDMSN
+58 ASGYSDI
-65 TEMIPIKS
+65 
-73 LTGTF
+73 
-78 NGQGH
+78 
-83 VISDLTLTGQA
+83 
-94 CGPRDRKYTALIS
+94 
-107 TLNSGTVKNLKLDN
+107 TVKN
-121 ITVSAD
+121 T
-127 TSTADNNHL
+127 
-136 STLIA
+136 
-141 YVNAGDCTIEDCVV
+141 
-155 TGSVTYTASDTEE
+155 
-168 KTSSNYVSGLVGEV
+168 
-182 FGIYGNAPTLKIKN
+182 
-196 CTVDVTLTGAKKDYV
+196 
-211 AGLVATAGAVKASV
+211 
-225 ENCAV
+225 AV
-230 LGDITTN
+230 LGDISASGN
-237 KSEGYAGGL
+237 SGYSGGL
-246 LGLTNTSS
+246 AGT
-254 EFSFT
+254 FT
-259 NCYYAGSISGDRF
+259 NGTVVMENSVFAGKISGTKKGVVAYVMSTYATISAKATNVYYDS
-272 TVRAFAFMTKSGN
+272 TVNPDETKSWSSSVTLFPIFPKGSY
-285 RAGTINYTNCYY
+285 GSVSITGEVTKK
-297 NTSLN
+297 T
-302 TELKADSRSSYG
+302 TDELKSLTMDGFAARE
-314 NTNSTFNGQVDGKTT
+314 GQFG
-329 GELKELEFT
+329 
-338 DFVKNEAGY
+338 GY
-347 PVPEWTPAAPP
+347 PVPVSTKAEPLPLPKITVSAKVE
-358 APQFSCT
+358 FT
-365 LVFENTQGG
+365 NTE
-374 TLVVKHGDQILTS
+374 
-387 ISDGQYMINRTGDDY
+387 DG
-402 SYTVTF
+402 TVTVT
-408 DEGAEYENVDITA
+408 DPSGETVEPKED
-421 FSIYDSDNGTTKT
+421 KT
-434 ITVNPKRVFSCAL
+434 Y
-447 TFTGTE
+447 
-453 NGALTVKDSDGTT
+453 T
-466 LTATNGVYTLSAAGK
+466 LTETGK
-481 YTYSVTFDKN
+481 YTYTVTGMEQYKDVNGSFEIGKGD
-491 SIYNN
+491 
-496 IDGAKFTVGK
+496 DGKTKTIHVSL
-506 NDTEKAIAVTLTYKT
+506 EYKEVELNGA
-521 TKPSGTGTKESPYL
+521 GTQEAPIL
-535 IGTAEELR
+535 ISTASELR
-543 WFAERVNALDTAAAK
+543 TLASKVNDGELSD
-558 AYVKLTKNIEVPGS
+558 AYVELTNDITVPGS
-572 WTPLGKNAASPF
+572 WTPLGANAASPF

-590 DGKSVTITV
+590 KGHSVTITV
-599 DNPSLGYFGFFG
+599 DDPGLSYFGFFG
-611 CLDSKIDRDS
+611 CLDSKVDRDS
-621 TTPIDE
+621 ATSIDD
-627 QPTVVVKNLTV
+627 QPTVVVENLTV
-638 NGSIYCSEPGAFVG
+638 NGTVYCSEPYAHVG
-652 GLAAR
+652 GIAGC
-657 ARGKVSIENCVN
+657 ARGKVEIKNCVN

-693 VEYVWKNIRMTVDGC
+693 VEYVYWNICMTLTDC
-708 RNTGT
+708 ANNGT
-713 INVTGSNTDAMV
+713 IIVTGDNEKAFV
-725 GGLVGANAN
+725 GGMVGANAN
-734 CVQVSSSENTGTVN
+734 CVQLTNCTNTGTVN

-756 LLGAAGYQTGDF
+756 LLGEAGYQTGGF

-774 SSNSGILIGAAGK
+774 SSNSGVLLGAAGK

-815 SADVLVA
+815 SEDELLK

-837 QVGDEVALSLKS
+837 GENYEITLLKS
-849 GMTADETITV
+849 GEAADEGITV
-859 TVSQGDRDTNKD
+859 TCSVGERDTNRA
-871 YLKVDSNGVLK
+871 YLEVVDGK
-882 LKELNTSGKVIEATA
+882 LRLAERNVTGKVIEATA

-909 KPVTVNIYPA
+909 KPVTVNLYPA
-919 AKGETSARKALM
+919 ASSRKTLMNSIAATYTNSSA
-931 EAIAKTYRNK
+931 
-941 SEDWAVFDMAAYAK
+941 DWVVFDMVAYAK
-955 CGFGDNTTDTENYL
+955 CGFGSNTTDTENYL
-969 NLTINELAGTSPL
+969 NLTINELAGNTPL
-982 ATDRAKAEII
+982 VTDRAKAEII
-992 LAALGIDSTRLTPLD
+992 LAALGVNSTKLKTVD
-1007 GAEYSNA
+1007 GTEYSNA
-1014 AKLAAMNLGTSHY
+1014 AKLADMNLGSSHY

-1044 GAQRNSMIALLT
+1044 DAQRNSMIALLT

-1074 TFADPDTTGT
+1074 TYADPDTTGT
-1084 ALAALAEY
+1084 ALAALAKY
-1092 NTSEYPKVQAFVHKA
+1092 NTADYPAVQAFITKA
-1107 VEGLSKAQNSN
+1107 VAGLSAAQRDN
-1118 GSYGNVNSDAMVI
+1118 GSFGNVNSDAMVI
-1131 IGLTAIGIDPAT
+1131 TGLTALGIDPGAD
-1143 NARFVKGGCS
+1143 ARFVKGGCS

-1160 YVNNT
+1160 YVNDT
-1165 RDGFTT
+1165 RNGFTT

-1200 EQFAKDTSKAF
+1200 EKLASLNGDSKSF
-1211 NIYILSTAPVSSTD
+1211 NIYTQLVKTSASGSTTTTRPEKPSDGFTSNGAGTVPSTSTD
-1225 PDNPD
+1225 
-1230 TSGQPAQPEQ
+1230 SG
-1240 PQPGTAT
+1240 
-1247 GSGTL
+1247 
-1252 PSEGGSTGGGST
+1252 T
-1264 GGSGKS
+1264 GGSAGS
-1270 WISVAV
+1270 TTTAEWISVAV

-1289 SVRVAKGV
+1289 SVRVAEGT

>member
-1 MKKRALS
+1 MPGRPWTLLPTPGAVRHQGVFAPFSRLYGSRRRAGTDVFFMQKEEEKMKKRALS
-8 LLMALVMVVS
+8 LLMAFVMVVG
-18 LLPATAR
+18 LLP
-25 AADSTLKGDI
+25 
-35 SVGTAADLAAL
+35 TAAWAAENQAEPQDGPPQIAVQATDETAVDITEDVSVSSKEELAEL
-46 GGQDIVGNITLT
+46 GGKTVAANITLT
-58 ADIDMSN
+58 GNIDM
-65 TEMIPIKS
+65 TGVDMEPIKS
-73 LTGTF
+73 LTGCFDGGGYT
-78 NGQGH
+78 
-83 VISDLTLTGQA
+83 ISNLTLKGGTGSSNWQ
-94 CGPRDRKYTALIS
+94 GTNYVNTGLIGELNGSIINVKMTGVSITENIGNWNNIGALVGKI
-107 TLNSGTVKNLKLDN
+107 
-121 ITVSAD
+121 
-127 TSTADNNHL
+127 ADNSN
-136 STLIA
+136 SRID
-141 YVNAGDCTIEDCVV
+141 NCVV
-155 TGSVTYTASDTEE
+155 SGAIGSSSS
-168 KTSSNYVSGLVGEV
+168 SSNTFIGGLVGYV
-182 FGIYGNAPTLKIKN
+182 TGTSALVINN
-196 CTVDVTLTGAKKDYV
+196 CLSNVTLTCGN
-211 AGLVATAGAVKASV
+211 S
-225 ENCAV
+225 
-230 LGDITTN
+230 
-237 KSEGYAGGL
+237 GYAGGL
-246 LGLTNTSS
+246 LGAATYFVGTISVKNAAVLGNITSGKCGGGIVGCFNGGSPKLTVNNSYVAGTMSGNKVGAVAYCGYLSSYTVELTDFSYDSTKNSDKSFQILPTNKSS
-254 EFSFT
+254 ENSYT
-259 NCYYAGSISGDRF
+259 GSVNKLSTDALI
-272 TVRAFAFMTKSGN
+272 TK
-285 RAGTINYTNCYY
+285 
-297 NTSLN
+297 L
-302 TELKADSRSSYG
+302 
-314 NTNSTFNGQVDGKTT
+314 
-329 GELKELEFT
+329 T
-338 DFVKNEAGY
+338 DFEVSEDFGGY
-347 PVPEWTPAAPP
+347 PVPKWTPVDKDGIPKPVEPP
-358 APQFSCT
+358 FS
-365 LVFENTQGG
+365 G
-374 TLVVKHGDQILTS
+374 T
-387 ISDGQYMINRTGDDY
+387 
-402 SYTVTF
+402 
-408 DEGAEYENVDITA
+408 
-421 FSIYDSDNGTTKT
+421 
-434 ITVNPKRVFSCAL
+434 L

-453 NGALTVKDSDGTT
+453 GGTLIVRDPKGNDVPANVDGS
-466 LTATNGVYTLSAAGK
+466 YTLSSAGD
-481 YTYSVTFDKN
+481 YTYTLTFNAD
-491 SIYNN
+491 SIYRD
-496 IDGAKFTVGK
+496 ITDGRFTVLK
-506 NDTEKAIAVTLTYKT
+506 TETEKAIAVTLTYKT
-521 TKPSGTGTKESPYL
+521 TEPSGTGTKESPYL

-572 WTPLGKNAASPF
+572 WTPLGKNAKFPF

-599 DNPSLGYFGFFG
+599 DNPGLSYFGFFG
-611 CLDSKIDRDS
+611 CLDSKVDRDS
-621 TTPIDE
+621 ATSIDD
-627 QPTVVVKNLTV
+627 QPTVVVENLTV
-638 NGSIYCSEPGAFVG
+638 NGTVYCSEPYAHVG
-652 GLAAR
+652 GIAGC
-657 ARGKVSIENCVN
+657 ARGKVEIKNCVN

-693 VEYVWKNIRMTVDGC
+693 VEYVYWNICMTLTDCANNGP
-708 RNTGT
+708 
-713 INVTGSNTDAMV
+713 IIVTGDNEKAFV
-725 GGLVGANAN
+725 GGMVGANAN
-734 CVQVSSSENTGTVN
+734 CVQLTNCTNTGTVN

-756 LLGAAGYQTGDF
+756 LLGEAGAQTGDF

-774 SSNSGILIGAAGK
+774 SSNSGVLLGAAGK

-815 SADVLVA
+815 SEDELLK
-822 ESRKYNDV
+822 ESRMYNDV
-830 LAVPATA
+830 LAVPAGA
-837 QVGDEVALSLKS
+837 VVGDTVTLLKS
-849 GMTADETITV
+849 GETAGEGIAV
-859 TVSQGDRDTNKD
+859 TCSVGERDTNRA
-871 YLKVDSNGVLK
+871 YLEVVDGK
-882 LKELNTSGKVIEATA
+882 LRLAKKNETGKVIEATA
-897 TITWSKDGKSLS
+897 TITWSKDGRTLS
-909 KPVTVNIYPA
+909 KPVTVNLYPA
-919 AKGETSARKALM
+919 ASSRKTLM
-931 EAIAKTYRNK
+931 NSIAATYTN
-941 SEDWAVFDMAAYAK
+941 SSSDWVVFDMAAYAK
-955 CGFGDNTTDTENYL
+955 CGFGSNTTDTENYL

-982 ATDRAKAEII
+982 ATDRTKAEII
-992 LAALGIDSTRLTPLD
+992 LAALGIDSTRLTPLG

-1036 QAGQLKLT
+1036 QAGQMKLSDK
-1044 GAQRNSMIALLT
+1044 QRSSMISLLT
-1056 DSKNL
+1056 SSL
-1061 GDDGLFFTTWAGE
+1061 GPDGLFVTKWAGE
-1074 TFADPDTTGT
+1074 TYADPDTTGT
-1084 ALAALAEY
+1084 ALTALAAY
-1092 NTSEYPKVQAFVHKA
+1092 ADRAAVKSFIDKA
-1107 VEGLSKAQNSN
+1107 VAGLSKAQNSN

-1131 IGLTAIGIDPAT
+1131 IGLAAVGIDPASDE
-1143 NARFVKGGCS
+1143 RFVKGGCS

-1160 YVNNT
+1160 YVNDGQN
-1165 RDGFTT
+1165 GFTAGYISGT
-1171 AAVGAVNG
+1171 QG
-1179 ESTQKAAAL
+1179 EKAQAL

-1211 NIYILSTAPVSSTD
+1211 NIYTLSTAPVSSTD

-1230 TSGQPAQPEQ
+1230 TPGQPAQPEQ

-1264 GGSGKS
+1264 GSSGKS

-1289 SVRVAKGV
+1289 SVRVAEGA

-1357 YPLNGGETVTVY
+1357 YRLNGGETVTVY

-1397 TNADGSTTKTET
+1397 TNADGSVTKIET
-1409 KPDGTTV
+1409 KSDGTV
-1416 ETTTKPDGSTT
+1416 IETTTWRDGSTLT
-1427 VAETKPDGSVSTVE
+1427 AETSPNGRVETVE
-1441 KRADGTEIKTAQPV
+1441 KRADGTTVETVESV

-1478 SKPSG
+1478 SKPTG

-1496 EIVKGSVV
+1496 EIVRGSVV
-1504 TETGVAL
+1504 TETGIAL

-1524 AKSFNDMADHWAKD
+1524 AKRFNDMADHWAKD

-1563 TRGMVST
+1563 TRGMVNT

-1591 VWAVENGISD
+1591 AWAVENGISD
-1601 GTNPEQPVTREQL
+1601 GTAPEQPVTREQL

-1629 ELGFDDTTVIS
+1629 ELSFDDTAVIS

-1654 ILNGVGGNRMA
+1654 ILNGVGGNRMT

>member
-8 LLMALVMVVS
+8 LLMAFVMVVS
-18 LLPATAR
+18 LLPATVR
-25 AADSTLKGDI
+25 AADSTTLSGDI

-65 TEMIPIKS
+65 TKMTPIKS
-73 LTGTF
+73 LKGCF
-78 NGQGH
+78 NGDGMTISGLALEGGNDSNTGLIGQLDGSVINLKMTDASITGIGNRNNAGILVGFIPQGSTSKIDNCY
-83 VISDLTLTGQA
+83 VSGSITSTISGSAYIGGLAGYIS
-94 CGPRDRKYTALIS
+94 GSINEHTALTIN
-107 TLNSGTVKNLKLDN
+107 NSVSNVSLKG
-121 ITVSAD
+121 A
-127 TSTADNNHL
+127 
-136 STLIA
+136 
-141 YVNAGDCTIEDCVV
+141 
-155 TGSVTYTASDTEE
+155 
-168 KTSSNYVSGLVGEV
+168 SSNYIGGLLGTAQ
-182 FGIYGNAPTLKIKN
+182 YYS
-196 CTVDVTLTGAKKDYV
+196 DVTISK
-211 AGLVATAGAVKASV
+211 
-225 ENCAV
+225 CAV
-230 LGDITTN
+230 LGDFSGSATGGGMIGYINSASTALTLSNSYLGSKMNCSNKFGIVYNLSALSSLSCTN
-237 KSEGYAGGL
+237 FYYDNAKNKPEYSWESFSMLKNGNYSVKAIGKSTE
-246 LGLTNTSS
+246 
-254 EFSFT
+254 
-259 NCYYAGSISGDRF
+259 
-272 TVRAFAFMTKSGN
+272 
-285 RAGTINYTNCYY
+285 
-297 NTSLN
+297 
-302 TELKADSRSSYG
+302 ELKKLKL
-314 NTNSTFNGQVDGKTT
+314 DGFEVRE
-329 GELKELEFT
+329 GEF
-338 DFVKNEAGY
+338 DGY
-347 PVPEWTPAAPP
+347 PVPVWTPAAAPEPITPP
-358 APQFSCT
+358 APAFSC
-365 LVFENTQGG
+365 V
-374 TLVVKHGDQILTS
+374 
-387 ISDGQYMINRTGDDY
+387 
-402 SYTVTF
+402 
-408 DEGAEYENVDITA
+408 
-421 FSIYDSDNGTTKT
+421 
-434 ITVNPKRVFSCAL
+434 L
-447 TFTGTE
+447 TFTGAEDGDLTLKHGEDVLTANE
-453 NGALTVKDSDGTT
+453 NGDYA
-466 LTATNGVYTLSAAGK
+466 YTLSEAGD
-481 YTYSVTFDKN
+481 YSYSVAFGAD
-491 SIYNN
+491 SDYND
-496 IDGAKFTVGK
+496 IPETGFTVGEDETAK
-506 NDTEKAIAVTLTYKT
+506 TIAVPLTYKT
-521 TKPSGTGTKESPYL
+521 TEPSGTGTKESPYL

-543 WFAERVNALDTAAAK
+543 WFANKVNSGDSAAAH
-558 AYVKLTKNIEVPGS
+558 AYVKLTDNIIVPGS
-572 WTPLGKNAASPF
+572 WTPLGKNTDSPF

-590 DGKSVTITV
+590 QGHSVTITV
-599 DNPSLGYFGFFG
+599 DDPGPSYFGFFG
-611 CLDSKIDRDS
+611 CLNSKPDRDS
-621 TTPIDE
+621 TTPMDE
-627 QPTVVVKNLTV
+627 QPTVVVENLTV
-638 NGSIYCSEPGAFVG
+638 NGTVYCSEPGAYVG
-652 GLAAR
+652 GIAAR
-657 ARGKVSIENCVN
+657 ARGKVEIKNCVN

-687 GGYDDG
+687 GSYDDG
-693 VEYVWKNIRMTVDGC
+693 VEYVYKNIRMTVDGC
-708 RNTGT
+708 KNNGTIIVTGT
-713 INVTGSNTDAMV
+713 NTDAKV

-734 CVQVSSSENTGTVN
+734 CVQVKNSKNTATIN

-756 LLGAAGYQTGDF
+756 LLGEAGYQTGDF
-768 VPTIKD
+768 KPAIQD
-774 SSNSGILIGAAGK
+774 SSNTGILIGAEGK

-815 SADVLVA
+815 SEDELLK

-837 QVGDEVALSLKS
+837 EKDYEITLLKS
-849 GMTADETITV
+849 GEAADKGITV
-859 TVSQGDRDTNKD
+859 TCSVGERDTNKD
-871 YLKVDSNGVLK
+871 YLKVVDGK
-882 LKELNTSGKVIEATA
+882 LQLAKKNDTGKVIEATA
-897 TITWSKDGKSLS
+897 TITWSKGDQTLS
-909 KPVTVNIYPA
+909 KPITVNIYPA

-941 SEDWAVFDMAAYAK
+941 SEDWVVFDMAAYAK

-992 LAALGIDSTRLTPLD
+992 LAALGIDSTKLTPLD

-1044 GAQRNSMIALLT
+1044 DAQRANMIALLT
-1056 DSKNL
+1056 DSANL
-1061 GDDGLFFTTWAGE
+1061 GKDGLFFTKWAGE
-1074 TFADPDTTGT
+1074 TYADPDTTGT
-1084 ALAALAEY
+1084 ALTALAAY
-1092 NTSEYPKVQAFVHKA
+1092 ADRAAVKSFIDKA
-1107 VEGLSKAQNSN
+1107 VAGLSKAQNSN

-1131 IGLTAIGIDPAT
+1131 IGLAAVGIDPASDE
-1143 NARFVKGGCS
+1143 RFVKGGCS

-1160 YVNNT
+1160 YVNDGQN
-1165 RDGFTT
+1165 GFTAGYISGT
-1171 AAVGAVNG
+1171 QG
-1179 ESTQKAAAL
+1179 EKAQAL

-1211 NIYILSTAPVSSTD
+1211 NIYTLSTAPVSSTD

-1230 TSGQPAQPEQ
+1230 TPGQPAQPEQ

-1289 SVRVAKGV
+1289 SVRVAEGA

-1337 PNSGWLYKVNGKAPN
+1337 PNSGWLYKVSGKAPN

-1357 YPLNGGETVTVY
+1357 YRLNGGETVTVY

-1397 TNADGSTTKTET
+1397 TNADGSVTKIET
-1409 KPDGTTV
+1409 KSDGTV
-1416 ETTTKPDGSTT
+1416 IETTTWRDGSTLT
-1427 VAETKPDGSVSTVE
+1427 AETSPNGRVETVE
-1441 KRADGTEIKTAQPV
+1441 KRADGTTVETVESA
-1455 SGEITASV
+1455 SGGITASV

-1478 SKPSG
+1478 SKPTG

-1496 EIVKGSVV
+1496 EIVRGSVV

-1524 AKSFNDMADHWAKD
+1524 AKRFNDMADHWAKD

-1553 NDAFGPDRSM
+1553 NDAFGPDLSM

-1601 GTNPEQPVTREQL
+1601 GTAPEQPVTREQL
-1614 AAMLYRYAGSPAVSG
+1614 AAMLYRYAGSPTVSG
-1629 ELGFDDTTVIS
+1629 ELSFDDTTVIS

-1654 ILNGVGGNRMA
+1654 ILNGVGGNRMT